1 MLGINKAFILRLKT
15 RVSIQTIVFLFA
27 FFQVFSPFLKAETFE
42 ESIREI
48 DFTMVY
54 LPLTADTSNP
64 DTTSLI
70 YQIPQDKSV
79 LYLGT
84 TSQSPFYLRDPKNLI
99 NQFVY
104 DPITGQYVFTSKMG
118 DLNYRPTQKIDLKE
132 YRVFEANQALHN
144 YWKKKASERVDAG
157 QQGGI
162 PKIHIGGE
170 AFERIFGSNTIDIR
184 PQGSAELLFGVV
196 NNKREDPALNV
207 RQQSTTNFDFQ
218 QKIQLNVLAK
228 IGDKIEFKVNYN
240 TEATFDFENKLK
252 LKYEGKEDEII
263 QLIEA
268 GDVTLPLNST
278 LIRGSQSLFGIK
290 SKLKFGKMTVT
301 SVFSEQKSESSSIT
315 VQGGGQKNDFQ
326 LKIDEYEENR
336 HFFLSKY
343 FRNNYERALSELP
356 IINSNINITKIE
368 VWVTNIGAPLTENR
382 NILALQDLGENQP
395 YNPLF
400 SPVTSQPLPYNNVN
414 NLKQVIDTSRVR
426 SISNITSY
434 LQSGGLNLVS
444 GIDYEKV
451 ELARKLRPSE
461 YTLNRKLGFISLN
474 TRINPDQVVSVSYQ
488 YTVIGDQK
496 IYQVGEFSDQGIVAP
511 NTLMV
516 KLIKSTATNTQ
527 IDLWK
532 LMMKNVYNIKAYQV
546 NKEDFALNILYTGG
560 VDGVP
565 KGYLAEG
572 PEDVKGVNLLEVMK
586 LDRLDQQL
594 NPMADGVFDFIDQA
608 AINGGTIQASNGRIF
623 FPMLEPF
630 GEYLRN
636 KFADDALADKYC
648 YDSLYTLTKSGAQQY
663 PAKNKFLLDGSF
675 KSSTGSEIA
684 LNALNVPQGS
694 VKVTAGGIPLVE
706 NVDYTVDYT
715 LGRVRIINEGIL
727 SSGTPINIS
736 MESTAAF
743 SLQTKRMMGTHIDYD
758 WSKNLHL
765 GGTFLNLSEKPIT
778 QKTNIGDDPINNT
791 IYGFDISYQKE
802 SRWITKMVDKLP
814 FIETDA
820 KSTITF
826 NGEFAHFLPGH
837 SKAIG
842 ESGTSY
848 IDDFEGTKSTIDLK
862 MVSRWTMASTP
873 QGQTQAGMFPEAGV
887 GTGLLYGMNRAKLAW
902 YIIDPLFYDQGNLRP
917 ANVSKD
923 ELSKDEVRQVLEKEV
938 FPAKETPNGYPSNI
952 PIFNLAFYPEERG
965 SYNYDVDGVY
975 GISSGL
981 DADGRLKNPESRWGG
996 IMRQIETSDFEATNI
1011 EYIEFWMMDPFSEDP
1026 NGRGGQLY
1034 FNLGDVSE
1042 DILRDSRKSYENGL
1056 PISEDIINVDTTIW
1070 GRVPVLQS
1078 LVDAFDN
1085 QPESR
1090 PFQDVGFDG
1099 LGDDDERNFFQEV
1112 YLNKINTRY
1121 GLNSQAFIQANMDPS
1136 ADNFH
1141 YFRGTD
1147 YDENDQYG
1155 SILERYKKY
1164 NGSEGNSPASQFS
1177 NETYPTMSTT
1187 LPDVEDINRDNT
1199 LSEAERYYQYVIDLH
1214 PDNMEIG
1221 KNFITDIREGNG
1233 SSEKENGDPIYT
1245 KWYQFK
1251 VPVRSPSKVVGA
1263 INDFKSIRFMRMF
1276 MKGFENPKV
1285 LRFATLE
1292 LVRSDWRRYRYDL
1305 LSPGEYIPD
1314 DIQSETIFDVAAVN
1328 IEENGSRYP
1337 IPYVIPPG
1345 IEREINM
1352 GTTNFQR
1359 RNEQAMQIVSCGLL
1373 DGDARAT
1380 FKTVDFDFRRYKKLK
1395 MFVHAEKMRIDD
1407 KLDDGD
1413 LTIFIRLGADFTE
1426 NYYEYEIP
1434 LVLTDWGISDPEAIW
1449 PEANRFNVD
1458 LERLVEVK
1466 LNRNIAERESVS
1478 ILNTGSLY
1486 SEMDGENKIT
1496 IKGSPSL
1503 SDVKAIMIGVRNP
1516 KKTSVD
1522 SDDDGLSKCA
1532 EIWINELRVS
1542 DFDNKSAWAATARA
1556 KIDLADLGN
1565 IIVSGARSTAGFG
1578 GLESGI
1584 TQRQLEDVTNID
1596 VATNLELGKFF
1607 PEKWGIRIPL
1617 HFDYSET
1624 RLDPEFNP
1632 LEPDINFQ
1640 KDLDSYSTKAKR
1652 DSARSVAQDFTFRK
1666 NINFINVRKDR
1677 TGSNRSKIH
1686 VYDLENFDVSYS
1698 YSEIFH
1704 RNIDVEYHLKKAY
1717 RGGLGYNVNLNPKPI
1732 EPFKRVKF
1740 LSGKNWRIIRDFN
1753 FFLKPRLFTFRTDI
1767 NREYEDKKLRNKSVG
1782 DIPIRWT
1789 WSKRFDWNRSY
1800 NLRFDLTR
1808 SLKLDY
1814 NAKAS
1819 AFINEPEGRIDRS
1832 DDQYMIEYRDFVLN
1846 SVYSGGKM
1854 NQFDQSTGL
1863 NYTLPINKIPLF
1875 NWVNATA
1882 RYQSEYHWIAS
1893 PLSLQ
1898 DRFGNSI
1905 ENSSS
1910 IALNGNFRISNLYT
1924 KIPYLKKISRPQR
1937 RPGRRPST
1945 PNRNN
1950 QQAKKP
1956 EKDKFAVK
1964 ILNETLKVLMMWKD
1978 ASITYSE
1985 NKGNYLPGFIPE
1997 PDLLGNNWSK
2007 MAPGLGY
2014 VFGLDSDIRYQAG
2027 LNGWLST
2034 DSAQNQMSMNKQS
2047 TDLNLR
2053 ATLEPIKGF
2062 RIELSAT
2069 RTTTNSSEDYYK
2081 WSDEEFDFQSFAAM
2095 ERGSFSMSFLTIGT
2109 AFKKI
2114 NDDNSSEP
2122 YDNMRAYR
2130 FPIAERL
2137 ANQNSNWNGLYNDS
2151 TGFPIG
2157 YGSTSQDVIHGAFM
2171 AAYTGKSPQDV
2182 KLGYFPSIPLPNWRF
2197 TYKGLS
2203 KIPFLKKWFKNITIS
2218 HGYRSSYNIGS
2229 YISNIQ
2235 YQEANGSAL
2244 SLNDNHNFDAKYDI
2258 TLLSISE
2265 QFSPLIRINAT
2276 LNNSMIANLEIKR
2289 SRNLS
2294 LSFVNNQLTE
2304 VISKEY
2310 IIGIGY
2316 RLKGVKLKF
2325 SNVRGG
2331 NGKTKVNS
2339 DLNLKADFS
2348 LRDNRTIL
2356 RRIDQNIDQVSS
2368 GQKVMSINFSADYMM
2383 SQRMTMRFYYDQVI
2397 NNPYMANQYRNSTTN
2412 GGISLRFTLA
2422 Q

>member
-1 MLGINKAFILRLKT
+1 MRLKNRT
-15 RVSIQTIVFLFA
+15 SIHTFVFLFV
-27 FFQVFSPFLKAETFE
+27 FFQVFSPLLKAETLAK
-42 ESIREI
+42 RKVEI
-48 DFTMVY
+48 DYAMIY
-54 LPLTADTSNP
+54 LPFDGTPSEP

-70 YQIPQDKSV
+70 FPLPEDKSV
-79 LYLGT
+79 LYFGIT
-84 TSQSPFYLRDPKNLI
+84 PQSALYLNDPKNLQ
-99 NQFVY
+99 NHFVY
-104 DPITGQYVFTSKMG
+104 DPISGRYVFTSKMG
-118 DLNYRPTQKIDLKE
+118 DLNYRPTQKIDLDE
-132 YRVFEANQALHN
+132 YRAFEANQALHN
-144 YWKKKASERVDAG
+144 YWKQKASERIDAG

-162 PKIHIGGE
+162 PKIHVGGE

-268 GDVTLPLNST
+268 GDVNLPLTST
-278 LIRGSQSLFGIK
+278 LIQGSQSLFGVK
-290 SKLKFGKMTVT
+290 SKLKFGKTTIT

-315 VQGGGQKNDFQ
+315 VQGGGQKNNFQ

-336 HFFLSKY
+336 HFFLAKY
-343 FRNNYERALSELP
+343 FRTNYEHALSELP

-382 NILALQDLGENQP
+382 NILALQDLGENQT
-395 YNPLF
+395 YNSLF
-400 SPVTSQPLPYNNVN
+400 SPKTNLPLPYNNVN
-414 NLKQVIDTSRVR
+414 NLKQIIDTSRVR
-426 SISNITSY
+426 SISSITSY
-434 LQSGGLNLVS
+434 LQSGSLNLVS

-451 ELARKLRPSE
+451 ELARQLRPSE

-474 TRINPDQVVSVSYQ
+474 TRLNPDQVLAVSYQ

-496 IYQVGEFSDQGIVAP
+496 IYQVGEFSDQGVNAP
-511 NTLMV
+511 NTLIV

-532 LMMKNVYNIKAYQV
+532 LMMKNVYNIGAYQV
-546 NKEDFALNILYTGG
+546 NREDFAFNILYTGG

-572 PEDVKGVNLLEVMK
+572 PENVKGVNLIEVMK
-586 LDRLDQQL
+586 FDRLDKQL
-594 NPMADGVFDFIDQA
+594 NPTADGVFDFIDQA

-630 GEYLRN
+630 GSYLRTQL
-636 KFADDALADKYC
+636 AADALADKYC

-663 PAKNKFLLDGSF
+663 PAKNKFLLEGSF

-758 WSKNLHL
+758 WSRNLHL

-791 IYGFDISYQKE
+791 IYGFDVSYQQE

-820 KSTITF
+820 PSMITF

-837 SKAIG
+837 SRAIG
-842 ESGTSY
+842 ASGTSY

-862 MVSRWTMASTP
+862 MVSRWAMASTP
-873 QGQTQAGMFPEAGV
+873 QGQTQAGMFPEAGI
-887 GTGLLYGMNRAKLAW
+887 GSGLLYGMNRAKIAW

-917 ANVSKD
+917 ANITAQ
-923 ELSKDEVRQVLEKEV
+923 ELSKDPVRQVLEKEV

-952 PIFNLAFYPEERG
+952 PVFNLAFYPEERG
-965 SYNYDVDGVY
+965 VYNYDVDGVS
-975 GISSGL
+975 GISSGI
-981 DADGRLKNPESRWGG
+981 DAYGHLKQPATRWGG

-1011 EYIEFWMMDPFSEDP
+1011 EYIEFWMMDPFGEDP
-1026 NGRGGQLY
+1026 DSRGGQLY

-1042 DILRDSRKSYENGL
+1042 DILRDSRKAYENGL
-1056 PISEDIINVDTTIW
+1056 PISEVVKDVDSTIW

-1085 QPESR
+1085 QPASR

-1099 LGDDDERNFFQEV
+1099 LSDDAERNFFQEV

-1121 GLNSQAFIQANMDPS
+1121 GVSSQAFTQANADPS

-1147 YDENDQYG
+1147 YDENDQYS

-1164 NGSEGNSPASQFS
+1164 NGPEGNSPASEFS
-1177 NETYPTMSTT
+1177 NEAYPTMATT

-1199 LSEAERYYQYVIDLH
+1199 LSESERYYQYVIDLH

-1233 SSEKENGDPIYT
+1233 SSEKENGDPIHT

-1276 MKGFENPKV
+1276 MKGFEQPKV

-1305 LSPGEYIPD
+1305 LSPGEYVPD

-1345 IEREINM
+1345 IEREINI
-1352 GTTNFQR
+1352 GTTNLQR
-1359 RNEQAMQIVSCGLL
+1359 RNEQAMQIVTCGLL

-1395 MFVHAEKMRIDD
+1395 MFVHAEKMQSVD
-1407 KLDDGD
+1407 KLENGD
-1413 LTIFIRLGADFTE
+1413 LTIFVRLGADFTE

-1434 LVLTDWGISDPEAIW
+1434 LQLTDWGTSDPEAIW
-1449 PEANRFNVD
+1449 PEANRFDVD
-1458 LERLVEVK
+1458 LERLVDVK
-1466 LNRNIAERESVS
+1466 LNRNIFERESES
-1478 ILNTGSLY
+1478 ILNTGALY

-1496 IKGSPSL
+1496 VKGSPSL

-1516 KKTSVD
+1516 KKTSAN
-1522 SDDDGLSKCA
+1522 SLDDGMSKCA

-1542 DFDNKSAWAATARA
+1542 DFDNKSAWAATARV

-1565 IIVSGARSTAGFG
+1565 MIISGAKSTAGFG

-1584 TQRQLEDVTNID
+1584 TQRQLDNITNLD
-1596 VATNLELGKFF
+1596 VATNLKIGKFF
-1607 PEKWGIRIPL
+1607 PEKWGIKIPM
-1617 HFDYSET
+1617 HFDYSESK
-1624 RLDPEFNP
+1624 LDPEFNP
-1632 LEPDINFQ
+1632 LDPDINFK
-1640 KDLDSYSTKAKR
+1640 KDLGSYSTKAKS
-1652 DSARSVAQDFTFRK
+1652 DSARAVAQDFTVRK

-1677 TGSNRSKIH
+1677 TGSNMSKTH
-1686 VYDLENFDVSYS
+1686 FYDLENLDVSYS

-1704 RNIDVEYHLKKAY
+1704 RNIDIEYHLKKAY
-1717 RGGLGYNVNLNPKPI
+1717 RGGIGYNVNLNPKPI
-1732 EPFKRVKF
+1732 EPFKKLKF

-1767 NREYEDKKLRNKSVG
+1767 NREYEDKKLRNKSIG

-1789 WSKRFDWNRSY
+1789 WSKRFDWNRTY

-1808 SLKLDY
+1808 SMKLDY

-1832 DDQYMIEYRDFVLN
+1832 DDQYMIEYRDYVLK
-1846 SVYSGGKM
+1846 SVYAGGKM
-1854 NQFDQSTGL
+1854 NQFDQTTGL

-1882 RYQSEYHWIAS
+1882 RYQSEYHWKAS

-1910 IALNGNFRISNLYT
+1910 IQLNGSFRMTNLYT
-1924 KIPYLKKISRPQR
+1924 KIPYLKKISTPSR
-1937 RPGRRPST
+1937 RQNRRPSST
-1945 PNRNN
+1945 ATRGN
-1950 QQAKKP
+1950 QQSQDA
-1956 EKDKFAVK
+1956 KDKLVVK
-1964 ILNETLKVLMMWKD
+1964 IVNETLKVLMLWKD

-1985 NKGNYLPGFIPE
+1985 NRGNYLPGFIPE

-2014 VFGLDSDIRYQAG
+2014 VFGLENDIRYQAG
-2027 LNGWLST
+2027 MNGWLST
-2034 DSAQNQMSMNKQS
+2034 DSAQNQMSINKYS

-2053 ATLEPIKGF
+2053 ATLEPVKGF
-2062 RIELSAT
+2062 RIELSAS
-2069 RTTTNSSEDYYK
+2069 RSTTNSSEDYYK
-2081 WSDEEFDFQSFAAM
+2081 WSDDDFNFQSFAAM
-2095 ERGSFSMSFLTIGT
+2095 ERGSFSMSFLSIGT

-2122 YDNMRAYR
+2122 YENMRAYR
-2130 FPIAERL
+2130 LPIAERL
-2137 ANQNSNWNGLYNDS
+2137 ANQNINWTGMYNDS
-2151 TGFPIG
+2151 TGFPVG
-2157 YGSTSQDVIHGAFM
+2157 YGSTSQDVIQGAFL
-2171 AAYTGKSPQDV
+2171 AAYTGKTPQKV

-2203 KIPFLKKWFKNITIS
+2203 NIPFLKKWFKNITIS
-2218 HGYRSSYNIGS
+2218 HAYRSSYNIGS

-2235 YQEANGSAL
+2235 YQEANGYAS
-2244 SLNDNHNFDAKYDI
+2244 SLNDNYDFNARYDI
-2258 TLLSISE
+2258 TLLSITE
-2265 QFSPLIRINAT
+2265 QFSPLIRLNAT
-2276 LNNSMIANLEIKR
+2276 LNNSMLVNVELKR
-2289 SRNLS
+2289 SRNLA

-2304 VISKEY
+2304 VISQEY
-2310 IIGIGY
+2310 VVGVGY
-2316 RLKGVKLKF
+2316 RLKGLKF
-2325 SNVRGG
+2325 NISSGGG
-2331 NGKTKVNS
+2331 NGRKQVNS
-2339 DLNLKADFS
+2339 DLNMKVDFS

-2356 RRIDQNIDQVSS
+2356 RRID
-2368 GQKVMSINFSADYMM
+2368 
-2383 SQRMTMRFYYDQVI
+2383 
-2397 NNPYMANQYRNSTTN
+2397 
-2412 GGISLRFTLA
+2412 
-2422 Q
+2422 

>member
-1 MLGINKAFILRLKT
+1 MRIKSRT
-15 RVSIQTIVFLFA
+15 VIQTSVFLFV
-27 FFQVFSPFLKAETFE
+27 FFQVWSPFLKAETFE
-42 ESIREI
+42 KSKEAI
-48 DFTMVY
+48 DFPMVSIPFAVDT
-54 LPLTADTSNP
+54 LKPDTS
-64 DTTSLI
+64 SLI
-70 YQIPQDKSV
+70 YTIPQDKSV

-84 TSQSPFYLRDPKNLI
+84 TPQSALYLNNPKNLQ
-99 NQFVY
+99 NKFVF
-104 DPITGQYVFTSKMG
+104 DPATGQYIFTSKMG
-118 DLNYRPTQKIDLKE
+118 DLNYRPSQRLDLDE
-132 YRVFEANQALHN
+132 YRAFEANQALHN
-144 YWKKKASERVDAG
+144 YWKQKASERVDAG

-162 PKIHIGGE
+162 PKMHVGGE

-196 NNKREDPALNV
+196 NNNREDPALNV
-207 RQQSTTNFDFQ
+207 RQRSTTNFDFQ

-268 GDVTLPLNST
+268 GDVNLPLTST
-278 LIRGSQSLFGIK
+278 LIQGSQSLFGVK
-290 SKLKFGKMTVT
+290 SKLKFGKMTIT

-315 VQGGGQKNDFQ
+315 VQGGGQKNNFR

-336 HFFLSKY
+336 HFFLAKY
-343 FRNNYERALSELP
+343 FRNNYERALSDLP
-356 IINSNINITKIE
+356 VINSNINITKIE

-382 NILALQDLGENQP
+382 NILAFQDLGENQA

-400 SPVTSQPLPYNNVN
+400 SPLVAQQLPFNNAN
-414 NLKQVIDTSRVR
+414 NLKQIIDTSRVR
-426 SISNITSY
+426 NISNITSY
-434 LQSGGLNLVS
+434 LQGGSLNLVS

-451 ELARKLRPSE
+451 ELSRKLKPSE
-461 YTLNRKLGFISLN
+461 YTLNRKLGFISIN
-474 TRINPDQVVSVSYQ
+474 IRINPDQVLAVAYQ

-527 IDLWK
+527 TDLWK
-532 LMMKNVYNIKAYQV
+532 LMMKNVYNIGAYQV
-546 NKEDFALNILYTGG
+546 NREDFAFNILYAGG

-572 PEDVKGVNLLEVMK
+572 PENVKGVNLLEVMK
-586 LDRLDQQL
+586 LDRLDQQQ
-594 NPMADGVFDFIDQA
+594 NPTADGIFDFIDQA
-608 AINGGTIQASNGRIF
+608 AINGGTIQSSNGRIY

-630 GEYLRN
+630 GQYLRTQ
-636 KFADDALADKYC
+636 FADNALADKYC

-694 VKVTAGGIPLVE
+694 VKVTAGGIPLME

-727 SSGTPINIS
+727 NSGTPINIS
-736 MESTAAF
+736 MENNAAF

-791 IYGFDISYQKE
+791 IYGFDVSFQQE

-820 KSTITF
+820 PSTITF
-826 NGEFAHFLPGH
+826 NSEFAHFLPGH
-837 SKAIG
+837 SRAIG

-862 MVSRWTMASTP
+862 MVSRWAMASTP
-873 QGQTQAGMFPEAGV
+873 QGQTQAGMFPEAGI

-917 ANVSKD
+917 LNIDKQ
-923 ELSKDEVRQVLEKEV
+923 ELSKDAVRQVLEKEV

-952 PIFNLAFYPEERG
+952 PVFNLAFYPRERG
-965 SYNYDVDGVY
+965 PYNYDVDGTP
-975 GISSGL
+975 GISAGI
-981 DADGRLKNPESRWGG
+981 DANGQLKQPETRWGG
-996 IMRQIETSDFEATNI
+996 IMRQIETSDFESTNI

-1026 NGRGGQLY
+1026 NSRGGQLY

-1042 DILRDSRKSYENGL
+1042 DILRDSRKAYENGL
-1056 PISEDIINVDTTIW
+1056 PVSEVVNDVDSTIW

-1085 QPESR
+1085 QPASR
-1090 PFQDVGFDG
+1090 PYQDVGLDG
-1099 LGDDDERNFFQEV
+1099 LQDDDERNFFQDV

-1121 GLNSQAFIQANMDPS
+1121 GLNSQAFTDANADPS

-1147 YDENDQYG
+1147 YDDNNQYR

-1164 NGSEGNSPASQFS
+1164 NGTEGNSPASEFS
-1177 NETYPTMSTT
+1177 DEAYPTIATT
-1187 LPDVEDINRDNT
+1187 LPDGEDINRDNT

-1233 SSEKENGDPIYT
+1233 SSEKENGDPILT

-1251 VPVRSPSKVVGA
+1251 VPVRSPAKVVGA

-1276 MKGFENPKV
+1276 MKGFETPKV

-1305 LSPGEYIPD
+1305 LSPGEYVPD
-1314 DIQSETIFDVAAVN
+1314 DIQSETVFDVAAVN

-1345 IEREINM
+1345 IEREINI
-1352 GTTNFQR
+1352 GTTNLQR
-1359 RNEQAMQIVSCGLL
+1359 RNEQAMQIVTCGLL

-1395 MFVHAEKMRIDD
+1395 MFVHAEKMKVND
-1407 KLDDGD
+1407 KLDDGE
-1413 LTIFIRLGADFTE
+1413 LTIFVRLGADFTE

-1434 LVLTDWGISDPEAIW
+1434 LTLTDWGTSDPEAIW
-1449 PEANRFNVD
+1449 PEANRFDVD
-1458 LERLVEVK
+1458 LERLVDVK
-1466 LNRNIAERESVS
+1466 LNRNITERESAS
-1478 ILNTGSLY
+1478 ILNAGTLY

-1496 IKGSPSL
+1496 VKGSPSL

-1516 KKTSVD
+1516 KKTSVN
-1522 SDDDGLSKCA
+1522 SLDDGMSKCV

-1565 IIVSGARSTAGFG
+1565 VIISGARSTAGFG

-1584 TQRQLEDVTNID
+1584 TQRQMDDITNID
-1596 VATNLELGKFF
+1596 VATNLEIGKFF
-1607 PEKWGIRIPL
+1607 PEKWGVRIPL
-1617 HFDYSET
+1617 HYDYSESK
-1624 RLDPEFNP
+1624 LDPEFNP
-1632 LEPDINFQ
+1632 LEPDINFK
-1640 KDLDSYSTKAKR
+1640 KDLESYSTKAQS
-1652 DSARSVAQDFTFRK
+1652 DSARSVAQDFTVRK

-1677 TGSNRSKIH
+1677 TGSNMGNTHI
-1686 VYDLENFDVSYS
+1686 YDLENFDVSYS

-1704 RNIDVEYHLKKAY
+1704 RNIDIEYHLKKAY
-1717 RGGLGYNVNLNPKPI
+1717 RGGLGYNLNLNPKPI
-1732 EPFKRVKF
+1732 EPFKKVKF

-1767 NREYEDKKLRNKSVG
+1767 NREYEEKKLRNKSIG

-1789 WSKRFDWNRSY
+1789 WSKRFDWNRTY
-1800 NLRFDLTR
+1800 YLRFDLTR
-1808 SLKLDY
+1808 SMKLDY
-1814 NAKAS
+1814 MAKAS

-1832 DDQYMIEYRDFVLN
+1832 DNQYMIEYRDFVMN

-1854 NQFDQSTGL
+1854 NQFDQTTGL

-1882 RYQSEYHWIAS
+1882 RYQSEYHWTAS

-1910 IALNGNFRISNLYT
+1910 IQLNGSFRITNLYS
-1924 KIPYLKKISRPQR
+1924 KIPYLKKISTPSRSSAR
-1937 RPGRRPST
+1937 RST
-1945 PNRNN
+1945 PGKNTQASAN
-1950 QQAKKP
+1950 QKNDNPAL
-1956 EKDKFAVK
+1956 K
-1964 ILNETLKVLMMWKD
+1964 IVNETLKVLMMWKD

-1985 NKGNYLPGFIPE
+1985 NRGNYLPGFIPE

-2014 VFGLDSDIRYQAG
+2014 VFGLENDIRYQAG
-2027 LNGWLST
+2027 INGWLST
-2034 DSAQNQMSMNKQS
+2034 DSAQNQLSMNKYS
-2047 TDLNLR
+2047 TDLNIR
-2053 ATLEPIKGF
+2053 ATLEPLKDL
-2062 RIELSAT
+2062 RIELTAT
-2069 RTTTNSSEDYYK
+2069 KTSSTTSEDYYK
-2081 WSDEEFDFQSFAAM
+2081 WSEEDFSFQSFAAM
-2095 ERGSFSMSFLTIGT
+2095 ERGSFSISFLTIGT

-2122 YDNMRAYR
+2122 YTNMRAYR
-2130 FPIAERL
+2130 LPIAERL
-2137 ANQNSNWNGLYNDS
+2137 ADQNTNWTGMHNDS

-2157 YGSTSQDVIHGAFM
+2157 YGPTSQDVIHGAFL
-2171 AAYTGKSPQDV
+2171 AAYTVKTPQGV

-2203 KIPFLKKWFKNITIS
+2203 NIPFLKKWFKNITIS
-2218 HGYRSSYNIGS
+2218 HAYRSSYNIGS
-2229 YISNIQ
+2229 YVSNIQ
-2235 YQEANGSAL
+2235 YQEANGFAS
-2244 SLNDNHNFDAKYDI
+2244 SLNDNYDYNARYDI
-2258 TLLSISE
+2258 ALLSISE
-2265 QFSPLIRINAT
+2265 QFSPLIRINTT
-2276 LNNSMIANLEIKR
+2276 LNNSMIANVEIKR
-2289 SRNLS
+2289 SRNLA

-2304 VISKEY
+2304 VISQEY
-2310 IIGIGY
+2310 VIGIGY

-2325 SNVRGG
+2325 SNMGVG
-2331 NGKTKVNS
+2331 NGKSKVNS

-2348 LRDNRTIL
+2348 IRDNRTIL
-2356 RRIDQNIDQVSS
+2356 RRIDQDIDQVSS

-2383 SQRMTMRFYYDQVI
+2383 SQRMTARFYYDQVI
-2397 NNPYMANQYRNSTTN
+2397 NNPYMSNQYRNSTTS

>member
-1 MLGINKAFILRLKT
+1 LRLKNRT
-15 RVSIQTIVFLFA
+15 SIHTFVFLFV
-27 FFQVFSPFLKAETFE
+27 FFQVFSPLLKAETLAK
-42 ESIREI
+42 RKVEI
-48 DFTMVY
+48 DYAMIY
-54 LPLTADTSNP
+54 LPFDGTPSEP

-70 YQIPQDKSV
+70 FPLPEDKSV
-79 LYLGT
+79 LYFGIT
-84 TSQSPFYLRDPKNLI
+84 PQSALYLNDPKNLQ
-99 NQFVY
+99 NHFVY
-104 DPITGQYVFTSKMG
+104 DPISGRYVFTSKMG
-118 DLNYRPTQKIDLKE
+118 DLNYRPTQKIDLDE
-132 YRVFEANQALHN
+132 YRAFEANQALHN
-144 YWKKKASERVDAG
+144 YWKQKASERIDAG

-162 PKIHIGGE
+162 PKIHVGGE

-268 GDVTLPLNST
+268 GDVNLPLTST
-278 LIRGSQSLFGIK
+278 LIQGSQSLFGVK
-290 SKLKFGKMTVT
+290 SKLKFGKTTIT

-315 VQGGGQKNDFQ
+315 VQGGGQKNNFQ

-336 HFFLSKY
+336 HFFLAKY
-343 FRNNYERALSELP
+343 FRTNYEHALSELP

-382 NILALQDLGENQP
+382 NILALQDLGENQT
-395 YNPLF
+395 YNSLF
-400 SPVTSQPLPYNNVN
+400 SPKTNLPLPYNNVN
-414 NLKQVIDTSRVR
+414 NLKQIIDTSRVR
-426 SISNITSY
+426 SISSITSY
-434 LQSGGLNLVS
+434 LQSGSLNLVS

-451 ELARKLRPSE
+451 ELARQLRPSE

-474 TRINPDQVVSVSYQ
+474 TRLNPDQVLAVSYQ

-496 IYQVGEFSDQGIVAP
+496 IYQVGEFSDQGVNAP
-511 NTLMV
+511 NTLIV

-532 LMMKNVYNIKAYQV
+532 LMMKNVYNIGAYQV
-546 NKEDFALNILYTGG
+546 NREDFAFNILYTGG

-572 PEDVKGVNLLEVMK
+572 PENVKGVNLIEVMK
-586 LDRLDQQL
+586 FDRLDKQL
-594 NPMADGVFDFIDQA
+594 NPTADGVFDFIDQA

-630 GEYLRN
+630 GSYLRTQL
-636 KFADDALADKYC
+636 ATDALADKYC

-663 PAKNKFLLDGSF
+663 PAKNKFLLEGSF

-758 WSKNLHL
+758 WSRNLHL

-791 IYGFDISYQKE
+791 IYGFDVSYQQE

-820 KSTITF
+820 PSMITF

-837 SKAIG
+837 SRAIG
-842 ESGTSY
+842 ASGTSY

-862 MVSRWTMASTP
+862 MVSRWAMASTP
-873 QGQTQAGMFPEAGV
+873 QGQTQAGMFPEAGI
-887 GTGLLYGMNRAKLAW
+887 GSGLLYGMNRAKIAW

-917 ANVSKD
+917 ANITAQ
-923 ELSKDEVRQVLEKEV
+923 ELSKDPVRQVLEKEV

-952 PIFNLAFYPEERG
+952 PVFNLAFYPEERG
-965 SYNYDVDGVY
+965 VYNYDVDGVS
-975 GISSGL
+975 GISSGI
-981 DADGRLKNPESRWGG
+981 DAFGHLKQPATRWGG

-1011 EYIEFWMMDPFSEDP
+1011 EYIEFWMMDPFGEDP
-1026 NGRGGQLY
+1026 DSRGGQLY

-1042 DILRDSRKSYENGL
+1042 DILRDSRKAYENGL
-1056 PISEDIINVDTTIW
+1056 PISEVVKDVDSTIW

-1085 QPESR
+1085 QPASR

-1099 LGDDDERNFFQEV
+1099 LSDDAERNFFQEV

-1121 GLNSQAFIQANMDPS
+1121 GVSSQAFTQANADPS

-1147 YDENDQYG
+1147 YDENDQYS

-1164 NGSEGNSPASQFS
+1164 NGPEGNSPASEFS
-1177 NETYPTMSTT
+1177 NEAYPTMATT

-1199 LSEAERYYQYVIDLH
+1199 LSESERYYQYVIDLH

-1233 SSEKENGDPIYT
+1233 SSEKENGDPILT

-1276 MKGFENPKV
+1276 MKGFEQPKV

-1305 LSPGEYIPD
+1305 LSPGEYVPD

-1345 IEREINM
+1345 IEREINI
-1352 GTTNFQR
+1352 GTTNLQR
-1359 RNEQAMQIVSCGLL
+1359 RNEQAMQIVTCGLL

-1395 MFVHAEKMRIDD
+1395 MFVHAEKMQSVD
-1407 KLDDGD
+1407 KLENGD
-1413 LTIFIRLGADFTE
+1413 LTIFVRLGADFTE

-1434 LVLTDWGISDPEAIW
+1434 LQLTDWGTSDPEAIW
-1449 PEANRFNVD
+1449 PEANRFDVD
-1458 LERLVEVK
+1458 LERLVDVK
-1466 LNRNIAERESVS
+1466 LNRNIFERESES
-1478 ILNTGSLY
+1478 ILNTGALY

-1496 IKGSPSL
+1496 VKGSPSL

-1516 KKTSVD
+1516 KKTSAN
-1522 SDDDGLSKCA
+1522 SLDDGMSKCA

-1542 DFDNKSAWAATARA
+1542 DFDNKSAWAATARV

-1565 IIVSGARSTAGFG
+1565 MIISGAKSTAGFG

-1584 TQRQLEDVTNID
+1584 TQRQLDNITNLD
-1596 VATNLELGKFF
+1596 VATNLKIGKFF
-1607 PEKWGIRIPL
+1607 PEKWGIKIPM
-1617 HFDYSET
+1617 HFDYSESK
-1624 RLDPEFNP
+1624 LDPEFNP
-1632 LEPDINFQ
+1632 LDPDINFK
-1640 KDLDSYSTKAKR
+1640 KDLGSYSTKAKS
-1652 DSARSVAQDFTFRK
+1652 DSARAVAQDFTVRK

-1677 TGSNRSKIH
+1677 TGSNMSKTH
-1686 VYDLENFDVSYS
+1686 FYDLENLDVSYS

-1704 RNIDVEYHLKKAY
+1704 RNIDIEYHLKKAY
-1717 RGGLGYNVNLNPKPI
+1717 RGGIGYNVNLNPKPI
-1732 EPFKRVKF
+1732 EPFKKLKF

-1767 NREYEDKKLRNKSVG
+1767 NREYEDKKLRNKSIG

-1789 WSKRFDWNRSY
+1789 WSKRFDWNRTY

-1808 SLKLDY
+1808 SMKLDY

-1832 DDQYMIEYRDFVLN
+1832 DDQYMIEYRDYVLK
-1846 SVYSGGKM
+1846 SVYAGGKM
-1854 NQFDQSTGL
+1854 NQFDQTTGL

-1882 RYQSEYHWIAS
+1882 RYQSEYHWKAS

-1910 IALNGNFRISNLYT
+1910 IQLNGSFRMTNLYT
-1924 KIPYLKKISRPQR
+1924 KIPYLKKISTPSR
-1937 RPGRRPST
+1937 RQNRRPSST
-1945 PNRNN
+1945 ATRGN
-1950 QQAKKP
+1950 QQSQDP
-1956 EKDKFAVK
+1956 KDKLAVK
-1964 ILNETLKVLMMWKD
+1964 IVNETLKVLMLWKD

-1985 NKGNYLPGFIPE
+1985 NRGNYLPGFIPE

-2014 VFGLDSDIRYQAG
+2014 VFGLENDIRYQAG
-2027 LNGWLST
+2027 MNGWLST
-2034 DSAQNQMSMNKQS
+2034 DSAQNQMSINKYS

-2053 ATLEPIKGF
+2053 ATLEPVKGF
-2062 RIELSAT
+2062 RIELSAS
-2069 RTTTNSSEDYYK
+2069 RSTTNSSEDYYK
-2081 WSDEEFDFQSFAAM
+2081 WSDDDFNFQSFAAM
-2095 ERGSFSMSFLTIGT
+2095 ERGSFSMSFLSIGT

-2122 YDNMRAYR
+2122 YENMRAYR
-2130 FPIAERL
+2130 LPIAERL
-2137 ANQNSNWNGLYNDS
+2137 ANQNINWTGMYNDS
-2151 TGFPIG
+2151 TGFPVG
-2157 YGSTSQDVIHGAFM
+2157 YGSTSQDVIQGAFL
-2171 AAYTGKSPQDV
+2171 AAYTGKTPQKV

-2203 KIPFLKKWFKNITIS
+2203 NIPFLKKWFKNITIS
-2218 HGYRSSYNIGS
+2218 HAYRSSYNIGS

-2235 YQEANGSAL
+2235 YQEANGYAS
-2244 SLNDNHNFDAKYDI
+2244 SLNDNYDFNARYDI
-2258 TLLSISE
+2258 TLLSITE
-2265 QFSPLIRINAT
+2265 QFSPLIRLNAT
-2276 LNNSMIANLEIKR
+2276 LNNSMLVNVELKR
-2289 SRNLS
+2289 SRNLA

-2304 VISKEY
+2304 VISQEY
-2310 IIGIGY
+2310 VVGVGY
-2316 RLKGVKLKF
+2316 RLKGLKF
-2325 SNVRGG
+2325 NISSGGG
-2331 NGKTKVNS
+2331 NGRKQVNS
-2339 DLNLKADFS
+2339 DLNMKVDFS

-2356 RRIDQNIDQVSS
+2356 RRIDQNINQVSS
-2368 GQKVMSINFSADYMM
+2368 GQKVMSINFSADYMV
-2383 SQRMTMRFYYDQVI
+2383 SQRMTMRLYYDQVI
-2397 NNPYMANQYRNSTTN
+2397 NNPYMANQYRNSSTN
-2412 GGISLRFTLA
+2412 GGISMRFTLA

>member
-1 MLGINKAFILRLKT
+1 MRLKNRT
-15 RVSIQTIVFLFA
+15 SIHTFVFLFV
-27 FFQVFSPFLKAETFE
+27 FFQVFSPLLKAETLAK
-42 ESIREI
+42 RKVEI
-48 DFTMVY
+48 DYAMIY
-54 LPLTADTSNP
+54 LPFDGTPSEP

-70 YQIPQDKSV
+70 FPLPEDKSV
-79 LYLGT
+79 LYFGIT
-84 TSQSPFYLRDPKNLI
+84 PQSALYLNDPKNLQ
-99 NQFVY
+99 NHFVY
-104 DPITGQYVFTSKMG
+104 DPISGRYVFTSKMG
-118 DLNYRPTQKIDLKE
+118 DLNYRPTQKIDLDE
-132 YRVFEANQALHN
+132 YRAFEANQALHN
-144 YWKKKASERVDAG
+144 YWKQKASERIDAG

-162 PKIHIGGE
+162 PKIHVGGE

-268 GDVTLPLNST
+268 GDVNLPLTST
-278 LIRGSQSLFGIK
+278 LIQGSQSLFGVK
-290 SKLKFGKMTVT
+290 SKLKFGKTTIT

-315 VQGGGQKNDFQ
+315 VQGGGQKNNFQ

-336 HFFLSKY
+336 HFFLAKY
-343 FRNNYERALSELP
+343 FRTNYEHALSELP

-382 NILALQDLGENQP
+382 NILALQDLGENQT
-395 YNPLF
+395 YNSLF
-400 SPVTSQPLPYNNVN
+400 SPKTNLPLPYNNVN
-414 NLKQVIDTSRVR
+414 NLKQIIDTSRVR
-426 SISNITSY
+426 SISSITSY
-434 LQSGGLNLVS
+434 LQSGSLNLVS

-451 ELARKLRPSE
+451 ELARQLRPSE

-474 TRINPDQVVSVSYQ
+474 TRLNPDQVLAVSYQ

-496 IYQVGEFSDQGIVAP
+496 IYQVGEFSDQGVNAP
-511 NTLMV
+511 NTLIV

-532 LMMKNVYNIKAYQV
+532 LMMKNVYNIGAYQV
-546 NKEDFALNILYTGG
+546 NREDFAFNILYTGG

-572 PEDVKGVNLLEVMK
+572 PENVKGVNLIEVMK
-586 LDRLDQQL
+586 FDRLDKQL
-594 NPMADGVFDFIDQA
+594 NPTADGVFDFIDQA

-630 GEYLRN
+630 GSYLRTQL
-636 KFADDALADKYC
+636 AADALADKYC

-663 PAKNKFLLDGSF
+663 PAKNKFLLEGSF

-758 WSKNLHL
+758 WSRNLHL

-791 IYGFDISYQKE
+791 IYGFDVSYQQE

-820 KSTITF
+820 PSMITF

-837 SKAIG
+837 SRAIG
-842 ESGTSY
+842 ASGTSY

-862 MVSRWTMASTP
+862 MVSRWAMASTP
-873 QGQTQAGMFPEAGV
+873 QGQTQAGMFPEAGI
-887 GTGLLYGMNRAKLAW
+887 GSGLLYGMNRAKIAW

-917 ANVSKD
+917 ANITAQ
-923 ELSKDEVRQVLEKEV
+923 ELSKDPVRQVLEKEV

-952 PIFNLAFYPEERG
+952 PVFNLAFYPEERG
-965 SYNYDVDGVY
+965 VYNYDVDGVS
-975 GISSGL
+975 GISSGI
-981 DADGRLKNPESRWGG
+981 DAFGHLKQPATRWGG

-1011 EYIEFWMMDPFSEDP
+1011 EYIEFWMMDPFGEDP
-1026 NGRGGQLY
+1026 DSRGGQLY

-1042 DILRDSRKSYENGL
+1042 DILRDSRKAYENGL
-1056 PISEDIINVDTTIW
+1056 PISEVVKDVDSTIW

-1085 QPESR
+1085 QPASR

-1099 LGDDDERNFFQEV
+1099 LSDDAERNFFQEV

-1121 GLNSQAFIQANMDPS
+1121 GVSSQAFTQANADPS

-1147 YDENDQYG
+1147 YDENDQYS

-1164 NGSEGNSPASQFS
+1164 NGPEGNSPASEFS
-1177 NETYPTMSTT
+1177 NEAYPTMATT

-1199 LSEAERYYQYVIDLH
+1199 LSESERYYQYVIDLH

-1233 SSEKENGDPIYT
+1233 SSEKENGDPIHT

-1276 MKGFENPKV
+1276 MKGFEQPKV

-1305 LSPGEYIPD
+1305 LSPGEYVPD

-1345 IEREINM
+1345 IEREINI
-1352 GTTNFQR
+1352 GTTNLQR
-1359 RNEQAMQIVSCGLL
+1359 RNEQAMQIVTCGLL

-1395 MFVHAEKMRIDD
+1395 MFVHAEKMQSVD
-1407 KLDDGD
+1407 KLENGD
-1413 LTIFIRLGADFTE
+1413 LTIFVRLGADFTE

-1434 LVLTDWGISDPEAIW
+1434 LQLTDWGTSDPEAIW
-1449 PEANRFNVD
+1449 PEANRFDVD
-1458 LERLVEVK
+1458 LERLVDVK
-1466 LNRNIAERESVS
+1466 LNRNIFERESES
-1478 ILNTGSLY
+1478 ILNTGALY

-1496 IKGSPSL
+1496 VKGSPSL

-1516 KKTSVD
+1516 KKTSAN
-1522 SDDDGLSKCA
+1522 SLDDGMSKCA

-1542 DFDNKSAWAATARA
+1542 DFDNKSAWAATARV

-1565 IIVSGARSTAGFG
+1565 MIISGAKSTAGFG

-1584 TQRQLEDVTNID
+1584 TQRQLDNITNLD
-1596 VATNLELGKFF
+1596 VATNLKIGKFF
-1607 PEKWGIRIPL
+1607 PEKWGIKIPM
-1617 HFDYSET
+1617 HFDYSESK
-1624 RLDPEFNP
+1624 LDPEFNP
-1632 LEPDINFQ
+1632 LDPDINFK
-1640 KDLDSYSTKAKR
+1640 KDLGSYSTKAKS
-1652 DSARSVAQDFTFRK
+1652 DSARAVAQDFTVRK

-1677 TGSNRSKIH
+1677 TGSNMSKTH
-1686 VYDLENFDVSYS
+1686 FYDLENLDVSYS

-1704 RNIDVEYHLKKAY
+1704 RNIDIEYHLKKAY
-1717 RGGLGYNVNLNPKPI
+1717 RGGIGYNVNLNPKPI
-1732 EPFKRVKF
+1732 EPFKKLKF

-1767 NREYEDKKLRNKSVG
+1767 NREYEDKKLRNKSIG

-1789 WSKRFDWNRSY
+1789 WSKRFDWNRTY

-1808 SLKLDY
+1808 SMKLDY

-1832 DDQYMIEYRDFVLN
+1832 DDQYMIEYRDYVLK
-1846 SVYSGGKM
+1846 SVYAGGKM
-1854 NQFDQSTGL
+1854 NQFDQTTGL

-1882 RYQSEYHWIAS
+1882 RYQSEYHWKAS

-1910 IALNGNFRISNLYT
+1910 IQLNGSFRMTNLYT
-1924 KIPYLKKISRPQR
+1924 KIPYLKKISTPSR
-1937 RPGRRPST
+1937 RQNRRPSST
-1945 PNRNN
+1945 ATRGN
-1950 QQAKKP
+1950 QQSQDP
-1956 EKDKFAVK
+1956 KDKLAVK
-1964 ILNETLKVLMMWKD
+1964 IMNETLKVLMLWKD

-1985 NKGNYLPGFIPE
+1985 NRGNYLPGFIPE

-2014 VFGLDSDIRYQAG
+2014 VFGLENDIRYQAG
-2027 LNGWLST
+2027 MNGWLST
-2034 DSAQNQMSMNKQS
+2034 DSAQNQMSINKYS

-2053 ATLEPIKGF
+2053 ATLEPVKGF
-2062 RIELSAT
+2062 RIELSAS
-2069 RTTTNSSEDYYK
+2069 RSTTNSSEDYYK
-2081 WSDEEFDFQSFAAM
+2081 WSDDDFNFQSFAAM
-2095 ERGSFSMSFLTIGT
+2095 ERGSFSMSFLSIGT

-2122 YDNMRAYR
+2122 YENMRAYR
-2130 FPIAERL
+2130 LPIAERL
-2137 ANQNSNWNGLYNDS
+2137 ANQNINWTGMYNDS
-2151 TGFPIG
+2151 TGFPVG
-2157 YGSTSQDVIHGAFM
+2157 YGSTSQDVIQGAFL
-2171 AAYTGKSPQDV
+2171 AAYTGKTPQKV

-2203 KIPFLKKWFKNITIS
+2203 NIPFLKKWFKNITIS
-2218 HGYRSSYNIGS
+2218 HAYRSSYNIGS

-2235 YQEANGSAL
+2235 YQEANGYAS
-2244 SLNDNHNFDAKYDI
+2244 SLNDNYDFNARYDI
-2258 TLLSISE
+2258 TLLSITE
-2265 QFSPLIRINAT
+2265 QFSPLIRLNAT
-2276 LNNSMIANLEIKR
+2276 LNNSMLVNVELKR
-2289 SRNLS
+2289 SRNLA

-2304 VISKEY
+2304 VISQEY
-2310 IIGIGY
+2310 VVGVGY
-2316 RLKGVKLKF
+2316 RLKGLKF
-2325 SNVRGG
+2325 NISSGGG
-2331 NGKTKVNS
+2331 NGRKQVNS
-2339 DLNLKADFS
+2339 DLNMKVDFS

-2356 RRIDQNIDQVSS
+2356 RRIDQNINQVSS
-2368 GQKVMSINFSADYMM
+2368 GQKVMSINFSADYMV
-2383 SQRMTMRFYYDQVI
+2383 SHRMTMRLYYDQVI
-2397 NNPYMANQYRNSTTN
+2397 NNPYMANQYRNSSTN
-2412 GGISLRFTLA
+2412 GGISMRFTLA

>member
-1 MLGINKAFILRLKT
+1 MRIKT
-15 RVSIQTIVFLFA
+15 GTSIHRFVFLFV
-27 FFQVFSPFLKAETFE
+27 FFQIISPLLRAEHLEKSNIEINFSMAN
-42 ESIREI
+42 
-48 DFTMVY
+48 
-54 LPLTADTSNP
+54 LPLFADTSNS

-70 YQIPQDKSV
+70 YPLPQDKSV
-79 LYLGT
+79 LYLGA
-84 TSQSPFYLRDPKNLI
+84 SPQSSLYLSNPLNI
-99 NQFVY
+99 QNQFVF
-104 DPITGQYVFTSKMG
+104 DPIRGQYVFTSKMG
-118 DLNYRPTQKIDLKE
+118 DLNYRPSQILDLDE
-132 YRVFEANQALHN
+132 YRAFEANQALHD
-144 YWKKKASERVDAG
+144 YWKQKASERTDAG

-162 PKIHIGGE
+162 PKIHVGGA

-218 QKIQLNVLAK
+218 QKIQLNVSAK

-268 GDVTLPLNST
+268 GDVNLPLTST
-278 LIRGSQSLFGIK
+278 LIQGSQSLFGVK
-290 SKLKFGKMTVT
+290 SKLRFGKTTIT

-315 VQGGGQKNDFQ
+315 VQGGGQKNDFRM
-326 LKIDEYEENR
+326 KIDEYEENR

-368 VWVTNIGAPLTENR
+368 VWVTNVGAPLTENR

-400 SPVTSQPLPYNNVN
+400 STLTSLPYPFNEVN

-434 LQSGGLNLVS
+434 LQSGNLNLVS

-451 ELARKLRPSE
+451 ELARKLRTSE

-474 TRINPDQVVSVSYQ
+474 TRINPDQILAVSYQ

-496 IYQVGEFSDQGIVAP
+496 IYQVGEFSDQGVVAP
-511 NTLMV
+511 NTLLV

-532 LMMKNVYNIKAYQV
+532 LMMKNVYNIGAYQV
-546 NKEDFALNILYTGG
+546 NREDFALNILYTGG
-560 VDGVP
+560 DDGVP

-572 PEDVKGVNLLEVMK
+572 PDAVKGINLLEVMK
-586 LDRLDQQL
+586 FDRLDRQL
-594 NPMADGVFDFIDQA
+594 NPSADGVFDFIDQA
-608 AINGGTIQASNGRIF
+608 AVNGGTIQASNGRVF

-630 GEYLRN
+630 GQYLRTQLAN
-636 KFADDALADKYC
+636 NALADFYC

-663 PAKNKFLLDGSF
+663 PAKNKFILDGSF

-706 NVDYTVDYT
+706 NVDYTIDYT

-743 SLQTKRMMGTHIDYD
+743 SLQTKRMVGTHIDYD

-791 IYGFDISYQKE
+791 IYGFDVSYQQE

-820 KSTITF
+820 PSTVTF

-837 SKAIG
+837 SRTIG
-842 ESGTSY
+842 TDGTSY

-862 MVSRWTMASTP
+862 MVSRWAMASTP
-873 QGQTQAGMFPEAGV
+873 QGQTQAGMFPEAGI
-887 GTGLLYGMNRAKLAW
+887 GSGLMYGMNRAKLAW

-917 ANVSKD
+917 PNINAQ
-923 ELSKDEVRQVLEKEV
+923 ELSKDYVRQVLEKEV

-952 PIFNLAFYPEERG
+952 PIFNLAFYPNERG
-965 SYNYDVDGVY
+965 SYNYDVDAVPGLTS
-975 GISSGL
+975 GI
-981 DADGRLKNPESRWGG
+981 DAFGNLKKPETRWGG

-1011 EYIEFWMMDPFSEDP
+1011 EYIEFWMMDPFSNDP
-1026 NGRGGQLY
+1026 NSQGGQLY

-1042 DILRDSRKSYENGL
+1042 DILRDSRKAYENGL
-1056 PISEDIINVDTTIW
+1056 PISEVIEDVDTTIW
-1070 GRVPVLQS
+1070 GRIPVLQS

-1090 PFQDVGFDG
+1090 PYQDVGFDG
-1099 LGDDDERNFFQEV
+1099 LSDDDERNFFQNV
-1112 YLNKINTRY
+1112 YLNKINSQY
-1121 GLNSQAFIQANMDPS
+1121 GLSSQAFTQANTDPS

-1147 YDENDQYG
+1147 FDDNDQYS

-1164 NGSEGNSPASQFS
+1164 NGPEGNSPASEFS
-1177 NETYPTMSTT
+1177 NEAYPTLATT

-1199 LSEAERYYQYVIDLH
+1199 LSEAERYYQYAIDLH

-1221 KNFITDIREGNG
+1221 KSFITDIREGNG
-1233 SSEKENGDPIYT
+1233 STEKENGDPIYT

-1263 INDFKSIRFMRMF
+1263 INDFKSIRFIRMF
-1276 MKGFENPKV
+1276 MKGFEEPKV

-1305 LSPGEYIPD
+1305 LSPGEYIPN
-1314 DIQSETIFDVAAVN
+1314 DIQSETVFDVAAVN

-1345 IEREINM
+1345 IEREINI
-1352 GTTNFQR
+1352 GTTNLQR
-1359 RNEQAMQIVSCGLL
+1359 RNEQAMQIVSCDLL

-1395 MFVHAEKMRIDD
+1395 MFVHAEKMRSDD

-1413 LTIFIRLGADFTE
+1413 LTIFLRLGADFTE

-1434 LVLTDWGISDPEAIW
+1434 LQLTDWGTSDPEAIW
-1449 PEANRFNVD
+1449 PESNRFDID
-1458 LERLVEVK
+1458 LERLVDVK

-1486 SEMDGENKIT
+1486 SEIDGVNKIT
-1496 IKGSPSL
+1496 VKGSPSL

-1516 KKTSVD
+1516 KKTSVN
-1522 SDDDGLSKCA
+1522 SLDDGLPKCA

-1565 IIVSGARSTAGFG
+1565 VIISGAKSTAGFG

-1584 TQRQLEDVTNID
+1584 TQRQLDDITNLD
-1596 VATNLELGKFF
+1596 VATNLEIGKFF
-1607 PEKWGIRIPL
+1607 PEKWGIRIPM
-1617 HFDYSET
+1617 HFDYSESK
-1624 RLDPEFNP
+1624 LDPEFNP
-1632 LEPDINFQ
+1632 LDPDINFT
-1640 KDLDSYSTKAKR
+1640 KDLESYPTKSQS
-1652 DSARSVAQDFTFRK
+1652 DSARSVAQDFTLRK

-1677 TGSNRSKIH
+1677 TGSNMSKIRA
-1686 VYDLENFDVSYS
+1686 YDLENFDLSFS
-1698 YSEIFH
+1698 YSEVFH
-1704 RNIDVEYHLKKAY
+1704 RNIDIEYHLKKAY
-1717 RGGLGYNVNLNPKPI
+1717 RGGLGYNVNFNPKPI

-1753 FFLKPRLFTFRTDI
+1753 FYLKPRLFTFRTDI
-1767 NREYEDKKLRNKSVG
+1767 NREYEDKKLRNKSIG

-1808 SLKLDY
+1808 SIKLDY

-1854 NQFDQSTGL
+1854 NQFDQTTGL

-1910 IALNGNFRISNLYT
+1910 IQLNGTFRISNLYA
-1924 KIPYLKKISRPQR
+1924 KIPYLKKLGRPSRASNR
-1937 RPGRRPST
+1937 RPK
-1945 PNRNN
+1945 PNQRD
-1950 QQAKKP
+1950 QQAQSSQK
-1956 EKDKFAVK
+1956 EKLSVKF
-1964 ILNETLKVLMMWKD
+1964 LNESLKVLMMWKD

-2014 VFGLDSDIRYQAG
+2014 VFGLENDIRYQAG
-2027 LNGWLST
+2027 INGWLST
-2034 DSAQNQMSMNKQS
+2034 DSAQNQMSLNKES
-2047 TDLNLR
+2047 TDLNIR
-2053 ATLEPIKGF
+2053 ATLEPIKDF
-2062 RIELSAT
+2062 RIEVSAT
-2069 RTTTNSSEDYYK
+2069 RTSTNSSEDYYK
-2081 WSDEEFDFQSFAAM
+2081 WSDDDFSFQSFAAM

-2114 NDDNSSEP
+2114 NKDNSSEP

-2130 FPIAERL
+2130 LPIAERL
-2137 ANQNSNWNGLYNDS
+2137 AQENLNWTGLYNDS
-2151 TGFPIG
+2151 TGFPVG
-2157 YGSTSQDVIHGAFM
+2157 YGSTSQDVIHGAFL
-2171 AAYTGKSPQDV
+2171 AAYTGKTPRNI
-2182 KLGYFPSIPLPNWRF
+2182 KLGYFPAIPLPNWRF

-2203 KIPFLKKWFKNITIS
+2203 NIPLLKKWFKNITIS
-2218 HGYRSSYNIGS
+2218 HAYRSSYNIGS
-2229 YISNIQ
+2229 YVSNIQ
-2235 YQEANGSAL
+2235 YQESNGFASA
-2244 SLNDNHNFDAKYDI
+2244 LNDNYDFNTKYDI
-2258 TLLSISE
+2258 ALLSITE
-2265 QFSPLIRINAT
+2265 QFSPLIRLNAT
-2276 LNNSMIANLEIKR
+2276 LNNSMLVNVEIKR
-2289 SRNLS
+2289 SRNLA

-2304 VISKEY
+2304 VISQEY
-2310 IIGIGY
+2310 IVGIGY
-2316 RLKGVKLKF
+2316 RLKGLKLKF
-2325 SNVRGG
+2325 SNLGS
-2331 NGKTKVNS
+2331 NSKQQVNS

-2383 SQRMTMRFYYDQVI
+2383 SQRMTLRFYYDQVI

-2412 GGISLRFTLA
+2412 GGISMRFTLA

>member
-1 MLGINKAFILRLKT
+1 MDY
-15 RVSIQTIVFLFA
+15 FLM
-27 FFQVFSPFLKAETFE
+27 S
-42 ESIREI
+42 
-48 DFTMVY
+48 
-54 LPLTADTSNP
+54 ADTAKP
-64 DTTSLI
+64 DTSLLRFPL
-70 YQIPQDKSV
+70 PQDKSV
-79 LYLGT
+79 LYYGT
-84 TSQSPFYLRDPKNLI
+84 TAQSALYLSDPANLQ
-99 NQFVY
+99 NRFVY
-104 DPITGQYVFTSKMG
+104 DPLSNRYVFTSKMG
-118 DLNYRPTQKIDLKE
+118 NLNYRPTQKIDIDE
-132 YRVFEANQALHN
+132 YRAFEANQALHN
-144 YWKKKASERVDAG
+144 YWKQKASERTVSG

-162 PKIHIGGE
+162 PKIYVGGQ

-268 GDVTLPLNST
+268 GDVNLPLTST
-278 LIRGSQSLFGIK
+278 LIQGSQSLFGVK
-290 SKLKFGKMTVT
+290 SKLKFGKMTIT

-315 VQGGGQKNDFQ
+315 VQSGGQQNNFR
-326 LKIDEYEENR
+326 LKMDEYEENR
-336 HFFLSKY
+336 HFFLAKY
-343 FRNNYERALSELP
+343 FRSNYERAVSELP
-356 IINSNINITKIE
+356 VINSNINITKIE

-382 NILALQDLGENQP
+382 NILAMQDLGENQT

-400 SPVTSQPLPYNNVN
+400 SPNTNLALPYNDAN
-414 NLKQVIDTSRVR
+414 NLKRVIDTSRIR
-426 SISNITSY
+426 NISAITSY
-434 LQSGGLNLVS
+434 LQSGSLNLVS

-451 ELARKLRPSE
+451 ELARQLKPSE

-474 TRINPDQVVSVSYQ
+474 TRLNPDQVLAVSYQ
-488 YTVIGDQK
+488 YTVIGDNK

-532 LMMKNVYNIKAYQV
+532 LMMKNVYNIGAYQV
-546 NKEDFALNILYTGG
+546 NREDFAFNILYTGG

-572 PEDVKGVNLLEVMK
+572 PEDVKGVSLIEVMNF
-586 LDRLDQQL
+586 DRLDQQH
-594 NPMADGVFDFIDQA
+594 NPNPDGIFDFIDNA
-608 AINGGTIQASNGRIF
+608 ASNGGTIQASNGRIF
-623 FPMLEPF
+623 FTMLEPF
-630 GEYLRN
+630 GSYLRKKLAN
-636 KFADDALADKYC
+636 DALADKYC

-663 PAKNKFLLDGSF
+663 PDKNKFLLEGSF

-694 VKVTAGGIPLVE
+694 VKVTAGGIPLLE

-758 WSKNLHL
+758 WSRNLHL

-820 KSTITF
+820 PSMITF

-837 SKAIG
+837 SRAIG
-842 ESGTSY
+842 DSGTSY

-862 MVSRWTMASTP
+862 MVSRWAMASTP

-887 GTGLLYGMNRAKLAW
+887 GSGLIYGMNRAKLAW

-917 ANVSKD
+917 PNITKE

-952 PIFNLAFYPEERG
+952 PVFNLAFYPEERG
-965 SYNYDVDGVY
+965 AYNYDVDGIS
-975 GISSGL
+975 GISAGI
-981 DADGRLKNPESRWGG
+981 DAQGNLRNPASRWGG

-1011 EYIEFWMMDPFSEDP
+1011 EYIEFWMMDPFSNDP
-1026 NGRGGQLY
+1026 NSRGGQLY

-1042 DILRDSRKSYENGL
+1042 DILRDSRKAYENGL
-1056 PISEDIINVDTTIW
+1056 PTSDIIQDIDTTIW

-1085 QPESR
+1085 QPASR
-1090 PFQDVGFDG
+1090 PYQDVGLDG
-1099 LGDDDERNFFQEV
+1099 LPDEDERNFFQEV
-1112 YLNKINTRY
+1112 YLNKINSSY
-1121 GLNSQAFIQANMDPS
+1121 GVSSLAFTKANEDPS
-1136 ADNFH
+1136 TDNYH
-1141 YFRGTD
+1141 YFRGSD
-1147 YDENDQYG
+1147 FDENTEYS
-1155 SILERYKKY
+1155 SILNRYKKY
-1164 NGSEGNSPASQFS
+1164 NGTQGNSPASEFS
-1177 NETYPTMSTT
+1177 GETYPTMATT

-1214 PDNMEIG
+1214 PDDMEIG
-1221 KNFITDIREGNG
+1221 KHFITDIREGNG
-1233 SSEKENGDPIYT
+1233 TSEKENGEPIYT

-1276 MKGFENPKV
+1276 MKGFEQPKV

-1292 LVRSDWRRYRYDL
+1292 LVRSDWRRYQYDL

-1314 DIQSETIFDVAAVN
+1314 DTQSETVFDVAAIN

-1345 IEREINM
+1345 IEREINI
-1352 GTTNFQR
+1352 GTTNLQR
-1359 RNEQAMQIVSCGLL
+1359 RNEQAMQIVTSGLL

-1395 MFVHAEKMRIDD
+1395 MFVHAEKLKQED
-1407 KLDDGD
+1407 KLENGD
-1413 LTIFIRLGADFTE
+1413 LTIFIRMGADFTE

-1434 LVLTDWGISDPEAIW
+1434 LQLTDWGTSDPEAIW
-1449 PEANRFNVD
+1449 PESNRFDID
-1458 LERLVEVK
+1458 LEHLVDVK
-1466 LNRNIAERESVS
+1466 LNRNIAERESGY
-1478 ILNTGSLY
+1478 ILNSGSLY
-1486 SEMDGENKIT
+1486 SEMDGDNRIT
-1496 IKGSPSL
+1496 VKGSPSI
-1503 SDVKAIMIGVRNP
+1503 SDVKAIMIGIRNP
-1516 KKTSVD
+1516 KKNSVNSVD
-1522 SDDDGLSKCA
+1522 DGMPKSA

-1565 IIVSGARSTAGFG
+1565 VIISGSKSTAGFG

-1584 TQRQLEDVTNID
+1584 TQRQLDNITNFDI
-1596 VATNLELGKFF
+1596 ATNLKMGEFF
-1607 PEKWGIRIPL
+1607 PEKWGIQIPL
-1617 HFDYSET
+1617 HFDYSES

-1632 LEPDINFQ
+1632 LDPDINFK
-1640 KDLDSYSTKAKR
+1640 KDLESYSTKAQS
-1652 DSARSVAQDFTFRK
+1652 DSARNVAQDFTVRK

-1677 TGSNRSKIH
+1677 TSANSVKTH
-1686 VYDLENFDVSYS
+1686 FYDLENLDVSYS

-1704 RNIDVEYHLKKAY
+1704 RNIDIEYHMKKAY
-1717 RGGLGYNVNLNPKPI
+1717 RGGIGYNVNLNPKPV
-1732 EPFKRVKF
+1732 EPFKKVKF

-1767 NREYEDKKLRNKSVG
+1767 NREYEEKKLRNKSIG
-1782 DIPIRWT
+1782 DIPMRWT

-1808 SLKLDY
+1808 SMKLDY

-1819 AFINEPEGRIDRS
+1819 AFISEPEGRIDRS
-1832 DDQYMIEYRDFVLN
+1832 DSEYMTEYRDLVLK

-1854 NQFDQSTGL
+1854 NQFDQTTGL

-1875 NWVNATA
+1875 NWINATA
-1882 RYQSEYHWIAS
+1882 RYQGEYHWMAS
-1893 PLSLQ
+1893 PVSLQ

-1910 IALNGNFRISNLYT
+1910 IQLNGSFRMTNLYT
-1924 KIPYLKKISRPQR
+1924 KIPYLKKISTPSR
-1937 RPGRRPST
+1937 RQNNRRGST
-1945 PNRNN
+1945 IRNG
-1950 QQAKKP
+1950 QQAQSERE
-1956 EKDKFAVK
+1956 EKLGTK

-1985 NKGNYLPGFIPE
+1985 NKGNYLPGFMPE
-1997 PDLLGNNWSK
+1997 PDLLGTNWSK

-2014 VFGLDSDIRYQAG
+2014 VFGLENDIRYQAG
-2027 LNGWLST
+2027 VNGWLSK
-2034 DSAQNQMSMNKQS
+2034 DSAQNQMSLNKYS

-2053 ATLEPIKGF
+2053 ATLEPLKDF
-2062 RIELSAT
+2062 RIELSAS
-2069 RTTTNSSEDYYK
+2069 RTSTQSSEDYYK
-2081 WSDEEFDFQSFAAM
+2081 WSEYDFSFHSFGAM
-2095 ERGSFSMSFLTIGT
+2095 ERGSLSMSFLSIGT

-2122 YDNMRAYR
+2122 YENMRAYR
-2130 FPIAERL
+2130 LPIAERL
-2137 ANQNSNWNGLYNDS
+2137 ANQNPNWNGMYNDT

-2157 YGSTSQDVIHGAFM
+2157 YGSTSQDVIQGAFL
-2171 AAYTGKSPQDV
+2171 AAYTGRSPQNV
-2182 KLGYFPSIPLPNWRF
+2182 MLGYFPKIPLPNWRF

-2203 KIPFLKKWFKNITIS
+2203 NIQFLKKWFKNITIS
-2218 HGYRSSYNIGS
+2218 HAYRSSYNIGS
-2229 YISNIQ
+2229 YVSNIQ
-2235 YQEANGSAL
+2235 YQEVNGQAST
-2244 SLNDNHNFDAKYDI
+2244 LNDNDDFHAKYDI

-2265 QFSPLIRINAT
+2265 QFSPLIRLNAT
-2276 LNNSMIANLEIKR
+2276 LNNSMLVNLELKR
-2289 SRNLS
+2289 SRNLA

-2304 VISKEY
+2304 VVSQEY
-2310 IIGIGY
+2310 VFGLGY
-2316 RLKGVKLKF
+2316 RLKGLKINI
-2325 SNVRGG
+2325 SSGSG
-2331 NGKTKVNS
+2331 NGRKQVNS
-2339 DLNLKADFS
+2339 DLNMKLDFS

-2368 GQKVMSINFSADYMM
+2368 GQKIMSLNFSADYMM
-2383 SQRMTMRFYYDQVI
+2383 SQRMTMRFYFDQVI

-2412 GGISLRFTLA
+2412 GGISMRFTLA

>member
-1 MLGINKAFILRLKT
+1 MIFKNRTSNINF
-15 RVSIQTIVFLFA
+15 VFLF
-27 FFQVFSPFLKAETFE
+27 VFSLVLSPLAKAI
-42 ESIREI
+42 SIEKSNVENQFSLLYI
-48 DFTMVY
+48 
-54 LPLTADTSNP
+54 PLFADTTKP
-64 DTTSLI
+64 DTTSLL
-70 YQIPQDKSV
+70 YKIPQDKSV
-79 LYLGT
+79 LYLGN
-84 TSQSPFYLRDPKNLI
+84 SPKSPLYLNDPRNLK
-99 NQFVY
+99 NQFVF
-104 DPITGQYVFTSKMG
+104 DPVTGKYIFTSKMG
-118 DLNYRPTQKIDLKE
+118 DLNYRPTQKIDLDE
-132 YRVFEANQALHN
+132 YRAFEANQALHD
-144 YWKKKASERVDAG
+144 YWKQKAKERVDAG

-162 PKIHIGGE
+162 PKIHIGGA

-184 PQGSAELLFGVV
+184 PQGSAELLFGIV
-196 NNKREDPALNV
+196 NNKREDPDLNV

-252 LKYEGKEDEII
+252 LKYEGKEDEIL

-268 GDVTLPLNST
+268 GDVNLPLTST
-278 LIRGSQSLFGIK
+278 LIQGSQSLFGVK
-290 SKLKFGKMTVT
+290 TKLRFGKMTVT

-315 VQGGGQKNDFQ
+315 VQGGGQQNEFQ
-326 LKIDEYEENR
+326 LKINEYEENR
-336 HFFLSKY
+336 HFFLAKY
-343 FRNNYERALSELP
+343 FRDNYEGALSDLP

-368 VWVTNIGAPLTENR
+368 VWVTNVGAPLTENR
-382 NILALQDLGENQP
+382 NILAMQDLGENQA

-400 SPVTSQPLPYNNVN
+400 SPVTTQTLPYNGVN
-414 NLKQVIDTSRVR
+414 KLKQVIDTSRVR

-434 LQSGGLNLVS
+434 LQSGGLNLIS

-451 ELARKLRPSE
+451 ELARKLKSSE
-461 YTLNRKLGFISLN
+461 YNLNRKLGFISLN
-474 TRINPDQVVSVSYQ
+474 TRISSDQVLAVSYQ

-516 KLIKSTATNTQ
+516 KLLKSTATNTE

-532 LMMKNVYNIKAYQV
+532 LMMKNVYSIGAYQV
-546 NKEDFALNILYTGG
+546 NQEDFTLNILYTGG

-565 KGYLAEG
+565 KGYLSEG
-572 PEDVKGVNLLEVMK
+572 PESVKGVNLLEVMK
-586 LDRLDQQL
+586 LDRLDQQS
-594 NPMADGVFDFIDQA
+594 NTSPDGIFDYIDNA
-608 AINGGTIQASNGRIF
+608 AESGGTIQSSNGRIF

-630 GEYLRN
+630 GAYLRQQL
-636 KFADDALADKYC
+636 ADDALADKYC
-648 YDSLYTLTKSGAQQY
+648 YDSLYTLTKSGAEQY
-663 PAKNKFLLDGSF
+663 PAKNKFLLDGSY

-727 SSGTPINIS
+727 NSGTPINIS
-736 MESTAAF
+736 MENTAAF

-758 WSKNLHL
+758 FNKNLHL

-778 QKTNIGDDPINNT
+778 QKTNIGEDPINNT
-791 IYGFDISYQKE
+791 IYGFDLSYQQE
-802 SRWITKMVDKLP
+802 SRWLTKMVDKIP

-820 KSTITF
+820 PSTVTF

-837 SKAIG
+837 SRSIG
-842 ESGTSY
+842 TDGTSY

-862 MVSRWTMASTP
+862 MVSKWALASTP
-873 QGQTQAGMFPEAGV
+873 QGQTQAGMFPEAGIN
-887 GTGLLYGMNRAKLAW
+887 TGLKYGMNRAKVAW

-917 ANVSKD
+917 SNISKQ
-923 ELSKDEVRQVLEKEV
+923 ELSKDAVRQILEKEV

-952 PIFNLAFYPEERG
+952 PVFNLAFYPEERG
-965 SYNYDVDGVY
+965 PYNYDVDGAL

-981 DADGRLKNPESRWGG
+981 EANGELKQPQTRWGG
-996 IMRQIETSDFEATNI
+996 IMREIETSDFEATNI
-1011 EYIEFWMMDPFSEDP
+1011 EYIEFWMMDPFSEDTDS
-1026 NGRGGQLY
+1026 RGGQLY

-1042 DILRDSRKSYENGL
+1042 DILRDSRKAYEHGL
-1056 PISEDIINVDTTIW
+1056 PISDFVENVDSTEW

-1085 QPESR
+1085 QPASR
-1090 PFQDVGFDG
+1090 PYQDVGFDG
-1099 LGDDDERNFFQEV
+1099 LPDDAERNFFQEV
-1112 YLNKINTRY
+1112 YLNKINAKY
-1121 GLNSQAFIQANMDPS
+1121 GLNSAAFINANTDPS
-1136 ADNFH
+1136 GDNFH
-1141 YFRGTD
+1141 YFRGSD
-1147 YDENDQYG
+1147 FDNDEQYS

-1164 NGSEGNSPASQFS
+1164 NGPEGNSPASELTD
-1177 NETYPTMSTT
+1177 ETYPTMATT

-1199 LSEAERYYQYVIDLH
+1199 LSEAERYYQYMIDLN
-1214 PDNMEIG
+1214 PNDMEIG

-1233 SSEKENGDPIYT
+1233 QEEKENGDPITT

-1251 VPVRSPSKVVGA
+1251 VPVRSPSKVVGS
-1263 INDFKSIRFMRMF
+1263 ISDFKSIRFMRMF
-1276 MKGFENPKV
+1276 MKGFEDPRI

-1292 LVRSDWRRYRYDL
+1292 LVRSDWRRYSYDL

-1314 DIQSETIFDVAAVN
+1314 DIQSETVFDVAAVN

-1345 IEREINM
+1345 IEREINV
-1352 GTTNFQR
+1352 GTTNLQR
-1359 RNEQAMQIVSCGLL
+1359 QNEQAMQIVTRELL

-1395 MFVHAEKMRIDD
+1395 MFVHAEKMRADD
-1407 KLDDGD
+1407 FLNDGD
-1413 LTIFIRLGADFTE
+1413 LTLFVRLGADFTE

-1434 LVLTDWGISDPEAIW
+1434 LSLTDWETSDPEAIW
-1449 PEANRFNVD
+1449 PEANRLD
-1458 LERLVEVK
+1458 IELERLVDVK
-1466 LNRNIAERESVS
+1466 LNRNIAERESTS
-1478 ILNTGSLY
+1478 ILNTGGIY

-1496 IKGSPSL
+1496 VKGSPSL

-1516 KKTSVD
+1516 KKMSVN
-1522 SDDDGLSKCA
+1522 SLDDGLSKSA
-1532 EIWINELRVS
+1532 EVWINELRVS

-1556 KIDLADLGN
+1556 KFDLADFGN
-1565 IIVSGARSTAGFG
+1565 VIISGARSTAGFG

-1584 TQRQLEDVTNID
+1584 TERQMEDVTSID
-1596 VATNLELGKFF
+1596 VATNLEMGKFL
-1607 PEKWGIRIPL
+1607 PEKWGVRIPM
-1617 HFDYSET
+1617 HFDYSESK
-1624 RLDPEFNP
+1624 LDPEFNP

-1640 KDLDSYSTKAKR
+1640 KDLDSYDTKSQS
-1652 DSARSVAQDFTFRK
+1652 DSARSVAQDFTIRK

-1677 TGSNRSKIH
+1677 SGANLSKTHI
-1686 VYDLENFDVSYS
+1686 YDIENFDASYS

-1704 RNIDVEYHLKKAY
+1704 RNIDIEYHLKKAY
-1717 RGGLGYNVNLNPKPI
+1717 RGGIGYSVNLNPKPI
-1732 EPFKRVKF
+1732 EPFKKIKF
-1740 LSGKNWRIIRDFN
+1740 LKGNNWRIIRDFN

-1767 NREYEDKKLRNKSVG
+1767 NREYEDKKMRNISIG

-1789 WSKRFDWNRSY
+1789 WSKSFDWNRDY

-1814 NAKAS
+1814 TANAS

-1832 DDQYMIEYRDFVLN
+1832 DSEYMTEYRDFVMN

-1854 NQFDQSTGL
+1854 SQFDQTTGL

-1875 NWVNATA
+1875 NWVNGTA
-1882 RYQSEYHWIAS
+1882 RYQSEYHWTAS

-1910 IALNGNFRISNLYT
+1910 VQLNGSFRISNLYA
-1924 KIPYLKKISRPQR
+1924 KIPYLKKISQPKRTA
-1937 RPGRRPST
+1937 GRRSTAPS
-1945 PNRNN
+1945 RNN
-1950 QQAKKP
+1950 PQQRKAP
-1956 EKDKFAVK
+1956 EKEKLATK
-1964 ILNETLKVLMMWKD
+1964 IFNESLKVLMMWKD

-1997 PDLLGNNWSK
+1997 PDALGNNWSK

-2014 VFGLDSDIRYQAG
+2014 VFGLDSDIRYEAG
-2027 LNGWLST
+2027 MNGWLST
-2034 DSAQNQMSMNKQS
+2034 DSAQNQLSMNKQS
-2047 TDLNLR
+2047 TDLNIR
-2053 ATLEPIKGF
+2053 ATLEPVKDF
-2062 RIELSAT
+2062 KIELTAS
-2069 RTTTNSSEDYYK
+2069 RTSTYSSEDYYK
-2081 WSDEEFDFQSFAAM
+2081 WSDDDLSFESFAAM
-2095 ERGSFSMSFLTIGT
+2095 ERGSFSMSFLSIAT

-2114 NDDNSSEP
+2114 EKDNSSEP
-2122 YDNMRAYR
+2122 YNNMRAYR
-2130 FPIAERL
+2130 LPIAERL
-2137 ANQNSNWNGLYNDS
+2137 AYDNSNWNGMYNDS

-2157 YGSTSQDVIHGAFM
+2157 YGSTSQDVIHGAFL
-2171 AAYTGKSPQDV
+2171 AAYTGKTPGSV

-2203 KIPFLKKWFKNITIS
+2203 NIPWLKQWFKNITLS
-2218 HGYRSSYNIGS
+2218 HSYRSSYNIGS
-2229 YISNIQ
+2229 YISNIA
-2235 YQEANGSAL
+2235 YQETNGNAS
-2244 SLNDNHNFDAKYDI
+2244 SLNDNYDFNAKYDI

-2265 QFSPLIRINAT
+2265 QFSPLIRMNAT
-2276 LNNSMIANLEIKR
+2276 LTNSMLVNVEIKR
-2289 SRNLS
+2289 SRNLA

-2304 VISKEY
+2304 VISQEY
-2310 IIGIGY
+2310 VVGLGY
-2316 RLKGVKLKF
+2316 RIKGVKLKF
-2325 SNVRGG
+2325 SNVGGG

-2339 DLNLKADFS
+2339 DLNLKLDFS
-2348 LRDNRTIL
+2348 MRDNRTIL

-2383 SQRMTMRFYYDQVI
+2383 SQRMTARFYYDQVI

>member
-1 MLGINKAFILRLKT
+1 LRIKT
-15 RVSIQTIVFLFA
+15 GTSIHRFVFLFV
-27 FFQVFSPFLKAETFE
+27 FFQIISPLLRAEHLEKSNIEINFSMAN
-42 ESIREI
+42 
-48 DFTMVY
+48 
-54 LPLTADTSNP
+54 LPLFADTSNS

-70 YQIPQDKSV
+70 YPLPQDKSV
-79 LYLGT
+79 LYLGA
-84 TSQSPFYLRDPKNLI
+84 SPQSSLYLSNPLNI
-99 NQFVY
+99 QNQFVF
-104 DPITGQYVFTSKMG
+104 DPIRGQYVFTSKMG
-118 DLNYRPTQKIDLKE
+118 DLNYRPSQILDLDE
-132 YRVFEANQALHN
+132 YRAFEANQALHD
-144 YWKKKASERVDAG
+144 YWKQKASERTDAG

-162 PKIHIGGE
+162 PKIHVGGA

-218 QKIQLNVLAK
+218 QKIQLNVSAK

-268 GDVTLPLNST
+268 GDVNLPLTST
-278 LIRGSQSLFGIK
+278 LIQGSQSLFGVK
-290 SKLKFGKMTVT
+290 SKLRFGKTTIT

-315 VQGGGQKNDFQ
+315 VQGGGQKNDFRM
-326 LKIDEYEENR
+326 KIDEYEENR

-368 VWVTNIGAPLTENR
+368 VWVTNVGAPLTENR

-400 SPVTSQPLPYNNVN
+400 STLTSLPYPFNEVN

-434 LQSGGLNLVS
+434 LQSGNLNLVS

-451 ELARKLRPSE
+451 ELARKLRTSE

-474 TRINPDQVVSVSYQ
+474 TRINPDQILAVSYQ

-496 IYQVGEFSDQGIVAP
+496 IYQVGEFSDQGVVAP
-511 NTLMV
+511 NTLLV

-532 LMMKNVYNIKAYQV
+532 LMMKNVYNIGAYQV
-546 NKEDFALNILYTGG
+546 NREDFALNILYTGG
-560 VDGVP
+560 DDGVP

-572 PEDVKGVNLLEVMK
+572 PDAVKGINLLEVMK
-586 LDRLDQQL
+586 FDRLDRQL
-594 NPMADGVFDFIDQA
+594 NPSADGVFDFIDQA
-608 AINGGTIQASNGRIF
+608 AVNGGTIQASNGRVF

-630 GEYLRN
+630 GQYLRTQLAN
-636 KFADDALADKYC
+636 NALADFYC

-663 PAKNKFLLDGSF
+663 PAKNKFILDGSF

-706 NVDYTVDYT
+706 NVDYTIDYT

-743 SLQTKRMMGTHIDYD
+743 SLQTKRMVGTHIDYD

-791 IYGFDISYQKE
+791 IYGFDVSYQQE

-820 KSTITF
+820 PSTVTF

-837 SKAIG
+837 SRTIG
-842 ESGTSY
+842 TDGTSY

-862 MVSRWTMASTP
+862 MVSRWAMASTP
-873 QGQTQAGMFPEAGV
+873 QGQTQAGMFPEAGI
-887 GTGLLYGMNRAKLAW
+887 GSGLMYGMNRAKLAW

-917 ANVSKD
+917 PNINAQ
-923 ELSKDEVRQVLEKEV
+923 ELSKDYVRQVLEKEV

-952 PIFNLAFYPEERG
+952 PIFNLAFYPNERG
-965 SYNYDVDGVY
+965 SYNYDVDAVPGLTS
-975 GISSGL
+975 GI
-981 DADGRLKNPESRWGG
+981 DAFGNLKKPETRWGG

-1011 EYIEFWMMDPFSEDP
+1011 EYIEFWMMDPFSNDP
-1026 NGRGGQLY
+1026 NSQGGQLY

-1042 DILRDSRKSYENGL
+1042 DILRDSRKAYENGL
-1056 PISEDIINVDTTIW
+1056 PISEVIEDVDTTIW
-1070 GRVPVLQS
+1070 GRIPVLQS

-1090 PFQDVGFDG
+1090 PYQDVGFDG
-1099 LGDDDERNFFQEV
+1099 LSDDDERNFFQNV
-1112 YLNKINTRY
+1112 YLNKINSQY
-1121 GLNSQAFIQANMDPS
+1121 GLSSQAFTQANTDPS

-1147 YDENDQYG
+1147 FDDNDQYS

-1164 NGSEGNSPASQFS
+1164 NGPEGNSPASEFS
-1177 NETYPTMSTT
+1177 NEAYPTLATT

-1199 LSEAERYYQYVIDLH
+1199 LSEAERYYQYAIDLH

-1221 KNFITDIREGNG
+1221 KSFITDIREGNG
-1233 SSEKENGDPIYT
+1233 STEKENGDPIYT

-1263 INDFKSIRFMRMF
+1263 INDFKSIRFIRMF
-1276 MKGFENPKV
+1276 MKGFEEPKV

-1305 LSPGEYIPD
+1305 LSPGEYIPN
-1314 DIQSETIFDVAAVN
+1314 DIQSETVFDVAAVN

-1345 IEREINM
+1345 IEREINI
-1352 GTTNFQR
+1352 GTTNLQR
-1359 RNEQAMQIVSCGLL
+1359 RNEQAMQIVSCDLL

-1395 MFVHAEKMRIDD
+1395 MFVHAEKMRSDD

-1413 LTIFIRLGADFTE
+1413 LTIFLRLGADFTE

-1434 LVLTDWGISDPEAIW
+1434 LQLTDWGTSDPEAIW
-1449 PEANRFNVD
+1449 PESNRFDID
-1458 LERLVEVK
+1458 LERLVDVK

-1486 SEMDGENKIT
+1486 SEIDGVNKIT
-1496 IKGSPSL
+1496 VKGSPSL

-1516 KKTSVD
+1516 KKTSVN
-1522 SDDDGLSKCA
+1522 SLDDGLPKCA

-1565 IIVSGARSTAGFG
+1565 VIISGAKSTAGFG

-1584 TQRQLEDVTNID
+1584 TQRQLDDITNLD
-1596 VATNLELGKFF
+1596 VATNLEIGKFF
-1607 PEKWGIRIPL
+1607 PEKWGIRIPM
-1617 HFDYSET
+1617 HFDYSESK
-1624 RLDPEFNP
+1624 LDPEFNP
-1632 LEPDINFQ
+1632 LDPDINFT
-1640 KDLDSYSTKAKR
+1640 KDLESYPTKSQS
-1652 DSARSVAQDFTFRK
+1652 DSARSVAQDFTLRK

-1677 TGSNRSKIH
+1677 TGSNMSKIRA
-1686 VYDLENFDVSYS
+1686 YDLENFDLSFS
-1698 YSEIFH
+1698 YSEVFH
-1704 RNIDVEYHLKKAY
+1704 RNIDIEYHLKKAY
-1717 RGGLGYNVNLNPKPI
+1717 RGGLGYNVNFNPKPI

-1753 FFLKPRLFTFRTDI
+1753 FYLKPRLFTFRTDI
-1767 NREYEDKKLRNKSVG
+1767 NREYEDKKLRNKSIG

-1808 SLKLDY
+1808 SIKLDY

-1854 NQFDQSTGL
+1854 NQFDQTTGL

-1910 IALNGNFRISNLYT
+1910 IQLNGTFRISNLYA
-1924 KIPYLKKISRPQR
+1924 KIPYLKKLGRPSRASNR
-1937 RPGRRPST
+1937 RPK
-1945 PNRNN
+1945 PNQRD
-1950 QQAKKP
+1950 QQAQSSQK
-1956 EKDKFAVK
+1956 EKLSVKF
-1964 ILNETLKVLMMWKD
+1964 LNESLKVLMMWKD

-2014 VFGLDSDIRYQAG
+2014 VFGLENDIRYQAG
-2027 LNGWLST
+2027 INGWLST
-2034 DSAQNQMSMNKQS
+2034 DSAQNQMSLNKES
-2047 TDLNLR
+2047 TDLNIR
-2053 ATLEPIKGF
+2053 ATLEPIKDF
-2062 RIELSAT
+2062 RIEVSAT
-2069 RTTTNSSEDYYK
+2069 RTSTNSSEDYYK
-2081 WSDEEFDFQSFAAM
+2081 WSDDDFSFQSFAAM

-2114 NDDNSSEP
+2114 NKDNSSEP

-2130 FPIAERL
+2130 LPIAERL
-2137 ANQNSNWNGLYNDS
+2137 AQENLNWTGLYNDS
-2151 TGFPIG
+2151 TGFPVG
-2157 YGSTSQDVIHGAFM
+2157 YGSTSQDVIHGAFL
-2171 AAYTGKSPQDV
+2171 AAYTGKTPRNI
-2182 KLGYFPSIPLPNWRF
+2182 KLGYFPAIPLPNWRF

-2203 KIPFLKKWFKNITIS
+2203 NIPLLKKWFKNITIS
-2218 HGYRSSYNIGS
+2218 HAYRSSYNIGS
-2229 YISNIQ
+2229 YVSNIQ
-2235 YQEANGSAL
+2235 YQESNGFASA
-2244 SLNDNHNFDAKYDI
+2244 LNDNYDFNTKYDI
-2258 TLLSISE
+2258 ALLSITE
-2265 QFSPLIRINAT
+2265 QFSPLIRLNAT
-2276 LNNSMIANLEIKR
+2276 LNNSMLVNVEIKR
-2289 SRNLS
+2289 SRNLA

-2304 VISKEY
+2304 VISQEY
-2310 IIGIGY
+2310 IVGIGY
-2316 RLKGVKLKF
+2316 RLKGLKLKF
-2325 SNVRGG
+2325 SNLGS
-2331 NGKTKVNS
+2331 NSKQQVNS

-2383 SQRMTMRFYYDQVI
+2383 SQRMTLRFYYDQVI

-2412 GGISLRFTLA
+2412 GGISMRFTLA

>member
-1 MLGINKAFILRLKT
+1 MDYFPML
-15 RVSIQTIVFLFA
+15 
-27 FFQVFSPFLKAETFE
+27 
-42 ESIREI
+42 
-48 DFTMVY
+48 
-54 LPLTADTSNP
+54 ADTSKS
-64 DTTSLI
+64 DTSTLRFPL
-70 YQIPQDKSV
+70 PQDKTV
-79 LYLGT
+79 LYFGT
-84 TSQSPFYLRDPKNLI
+84 TPQSALYLNDPSNLQ
-99 NQFVY
+99 NRFVY
-104 DPITGQYVFTSKMG
+104 DPLTNRYVFTSKMG
-118 DLNYRPTQKIDLKE
+118 DLNYRPSQKIDLDE
-132 YRVFEANQALHN
+132 YRAFEANQALHN
-144 YWKKKASERVDAG
+144 YWKQKASERTAAG

-162 PKIHIGGE
+162 PKIHVGGQ

-268 GDVTLPLNST
+268 GDVNLPLTST
-278 LIRGSQSLFGIK
+278 LIQGSQSLFGVK
-290 SKLKFGKMTVT
+290 TKLKFGKMTIT

-315 VQGGGQKNDFQ
+315 VQGGGQQNNFR
-326 LKIDEYEENR
+326 LKMDEYEENR
-336 HFFLSKY
+336 HFFLAKY
-343 FRNNYERALSELP
+343 FRSNYERAVSELP
-356 IINSNINITKIE
+356 VINSNINITKIE

-382 NILALQDLGENQP
+382 NILAMQDLGENQS

-400 SPVTSQPLPYNNVN
+400 TPNTNSALPYNDAN
-414 NLKQVIDTSRVR
+414 NLKRVIDTSRIR
-426 SISNITSY
+426 NISAITSY
-434 LQSGGLNLVS
+434 LQSGSLNLVS

-451 ELARKLRPSE
+451 ELARQLKPSE

-474 TRINPDQVVSVSYQ
+474 TRLNSDQVLAVSYQ
-488 YTVIGDQK
+488 YTVIGDNK
-496 IYQVGEFSDQGIVAP
+496 IYQVGEFSDQGVVAP

-532 LMMKNVYNIKAYQV
+532 LMMKNVYNIGAYQV
-546 NKEDFALNILYTGG
+546 NKEDFAFNILYTGG
-560 VDGVP
+560 ADGVP
-565 KGYLAEG
+565 KGYLSEG
-572 PEDVKGVNLLEVMK
+572 PDDVKGVSLIEVMNF
-586 LDRLDQQL
+586 DRLDQQL
-594 NPMADGVFDFIDQA
+594 NPNPDGIFDYIDNA
-608 AINGGTIQASNGRIF
+608 ASNGGTIQASNGRIF
-623 FPMLEPF
+623 FTMLEPF
-630 GEYLRN
+630 GSYLRKKLAN
-636 KFADDALADKYC
+636 DALANKYC
-648 YDSLYTLTKSGAQQY
+648 YDSLYTLTKTGAQQY
-663 PAKNKFLLDGSF
+663 PDKNKFLLEGSF

-758 WSKNLHL
+758 WSRNLHL

-791 IYGFDISYQKE
+791 IYGFDLSYQKE

-820 KSTITF
+820 PSMITF

-837 SKAIG
+837 SRAIG
-842 ESGTSY
+842 DSGTSY

-862 MVSRWTMASTP
+862 MVSKWAMASTP

-887 GTGLLYGMNRAKLAW
+887 GSGLVYGMNRAKIAW

-917 ANVSKD
+917 ANITKE

-952 PIFNLAFYPEERG
+952 PVFNLAFYPEERG
-965 SYNYDVDGVY
+965 AYNYDVDGVS
-975 GISSGL
+975 GISSGI
-981 DADGRLKNPESRWGG
+981 DALGNLRNPASRWGG

-1011 EYIEFWMMDPFSEDP
+1011 EYIEFWMMDPFSNDP
-1026 NGRGGQLY
+1026 NSRGGQLY

-1042 DILRDSRKSYENGL
+1042 DILRDSRKAYENGL
-1056 PISEDIINVDTTIW
+1056 PTSDIVQDIDTTLW

-1085 QPESR
+1085 QPASR
-1090 PFQDVGFDG
+1090 PYQDVGLDG
-1099 LGDDDERNFFQEV
+1099 LPDQEERNFFQDV
-1112 YLNKINTRY
+1112 YLNKINSSY
-1121 GLNSQAFIQANMDPS
+1121 GASSLAFSKANEDPS
-1136 ADNFH
+1136 TDNYH
-1141 YFRGTD
+1141 YFRGSD
-1147 YDENDQYG
+1147 FDENAEYS
-1155 SILERYKKY
+1155 SILNRYKKY
-1164 NGSEGNSPASQFS
+1164 NGTQGNSPASEFS
-1177 NETYPTMSTT
+1177 GEAYPTMATT

-1214 PDNMEIG
+1214 PDDMEIG

-1233 SSEKENGDPIYT
+1233 SSEKENGEPIYT

-1276 MKGFENPKV
+1276 MKGFEQPKV

-1292 LVRSDWRRYRYDL
+1292 LVRSDWRRYQYDL

-1314 DIQSETIFDVAAVN
+1314 DTQSETVFDVAAIN

-1345 IEREINM
+1345 IEREINI
-1352 GTTNFQR
+1352 GTTNLQR
-1359 RNEQAMQIVSCGLL
+1359 RNEQAMQIVTSELL

-1395 MFVHAEKMRIDD
+1395 MFVHAEKLKQED
-1407 KLDDGD
+1407 KLENGD

-1434 LVLTDWGISDPEAIW
+1434 LQLTDWGTSDPEAIW
-1449 PEANRFNVD
+1449 PETNRFDID
-1458 LERLVEVK
+1458 LEHLVDVK

-1478 ILNTGSLY
+1478 ILNSGSLY
-1486 SEMDGENKIT
+1486 SEMDGDNVIT
-1496 IKGSPSL
+1496 VKGSPSI
-1503 SDVKAIMIGVRNP
+1503 SDVKAIMIGIRNP
-1516 KKTSVD
+1516 KKNSVN
-1522 SDDDGLSKCA
+1522 SADDGMPKSA
-1532 EIWINELRVS
+1532 EIWLNELRVS

-1565 IIVSGARSTAGFG
+1565 VIISGSKSTAGFG

-1584 TQRQLEDVTNID
+1584 TQRQLDNITNFDI
-1596 VATNLELGKFF
+1596 ATNLKMGKFF
-1607 PEKWGIRIPL
+1607 PEKWGVQIPL
-1617 HFDYSET
+1617 HFDYSES

-1632 LEPDINFQ
+1632 LDPDINFQ
-1640 KDLDSYSTKAKR
+1640 KDLDSYSTKAQS
-1652 DSARSVAQDFTFRK
+1652 DSARNVAQDFTVRK

-1677 TGSNRSKIH
+1677 TSANSGKTH
-1686 VYDLENFDVSYS
+1686 FYDLENLDVSYS
-1698 YSEIFH
+1698 YSEVFH
-1704 RNIDVEYHLKKAY
+1704 RNIDIEYHLKKAY
-1717 RGGLGYNVNLNPKPI
+1717 RGGIGYNVNLNPKPV
-1732 EPFKRVKF
+1732 EPFKKVKF

-1753 FFLKPRLFTFRTDI
+1753 FYLKPRLFTFRTDI
-1767 NREYEDKKLRNKSVG
+1767 NREYEDKKLRNKSIG
-1782 DIPIRWT
+1782 DIPMRWT
-1789 WSKRFDWNRSY
+1789 WSKRFDWNRTY
-1800 NLRFDLTR
+1800 NLRFDLTK
-1808 SLKLDY
+1808 SMKLDY

-1819 AFINEPEGRIDRS
+1819 AFISEPEGRIDRS
-1832 DDQYMIEYRDFVLN
+1832 DSEYMTEYRDFVLK

-1854 NQFDQSTGL
+1854 NQFDQTTGL

-1882 RYQSEYHWIAS
+1882 RYQGEYHWMAS
-1893 PLSLQ
+1893 PESLQ

-1910 IALNGNFRISNLYT
+1910 VQLNGSFRMTNLYT
-1924 KIPYLKKISRPQR
+1924 KIPYLKKISTPSR
-1937 RPGRRPST
+1937 RQNSRRGSPA
-1945 PNRNN
+1945 RNG
-1950 QQAKKP
+1950 QQAQN
-1956 EKDKFAVK
+1956 EEDKLSTK

-1997 PDLLGNNWSK
+1997 PDLLGTNWSK

-2014 VFGLDSDIRYQAG
+2014 VFGLENDIRYQAG
-2027 LNGWLST
+2027 VNGWLSK
-2034 DSAQNQMSMNKQS
+2034 DSAQNQMSVNKYS
-2047 TDLNLR
+2047 NDLNIR
-2053 ATLEPIKGF
+2053 ATLEPVKDF
-2062 RIELSAT
+2062 RIELSAS
-2069 RTTTNSSEDYYK
+2069 RTSTQSSEDYYK
-2081 WSDEEFDFQSFAAM
+2081 WSEEDFSFQSFGAM
-2095 ERGSFSMSFLTIGT
+2095 ERGSFSMSFLSIGT

-2122 YDNMRAYR
+2122 YENMRAYR
-2130 FPIAERL
+2130 LPIAERL
-2137 ANQNSNWNGLYNDS
+2137 ADDNPNWNGMYNDS

-2157 YGSTSQDVIHGAFM
+2157 YGPTSQDVIQGAFL
-2171 AAYTGKSPQDV
+2171 AAYTGKSPQNV
-2182 KLGYFPSIPLPNWRF
+2182 MLGYFPKIPLPNWRF

-2203 KIPFLKKWFKNITIS
+2203 NIQFLKKWFKNITIS
-2218 HGYRSSYNIGS
+2218 HAYRSSYNIGS
-2229 YISNIQ
+2229 YVSNIQ
-2235 YQEANGSAL
+2235 YQEVNGQASA
-2244 SLNDNHNFDAKYDI
+2244 LNDNADFQAKYDI
-2258 TLLSISE
+2258 SLLSISE
-2265 QFSPLIRINAT
+2265 QFSPLIRLNAT
-2276 LNNSMIANLEIKR
+2276 LNNSMLVNLELKR
-2289 SRNLS
+2289 SRNLA

-2304 VISKEY
+2304 VVSQEY
-2310 IIGIGY
+2310 VFGLGY
-2316 RLKGVKLKF
+2316 RLKGLKINIA
-2325 SNVRGG
+2325 SGSG
-2331 NGKTKVNS
+2331 NGRKQVNS
-2339 DLNLKADFS
+2339 DLNMKLDFS

-2368 GQKVMSINFSADYMM
+2368 GQKIMSLNFSADYMM
-2383 SQRMTMRFYYDQVI
+2383 SQRMTMRFYFDQVI

-2412 GGISLRFTLA
+2412 GGISMRFTLA

>member
-1 MLGINKAFILRLKT
+1 LRLKNRT
-15 RVSIQTIVFLFA
+15 SIHTFVFLFV
-27 FFQVFSPFLKAETFE
+27 FFQVFSPLLKAETLAK
-42 ESIREI
+42 RKVEI
-48 DFTMVY
+48 DYAMIY
-54 LPLTADTSNP
+54 LPFDGTPSEP

-70 YQIPQDKSV
+70 FPLPEDKSV
-79 LYLGT
+79 LYFGIT
-84 TSQSPFYLRDPKNLI
+84 PQSALYLNDPKNLQ
-99 NQFVY
+99 NHFVY
-104 DPITGQYVFTSKMG
+104 DPISGRYVFTSKMG
-118 DLNYRPTQKIDLKE
+118 DLNYRPTQKIDLDE
-132 YRVFEANQALHN
+132 YRAFEANQALHN
-144 YWKKKASERVDAG
+144 YWKQKASERIDAG

-162 PKIHIGGE
+162 PKIHVGGE

-268 GDVTLPLNST
+268 GDVNLPLTST
-278 LIRGSQSLFGIK
+278 LIQGSQSLFGVK
-290 SKLKFGKMTVT
+290 SKLKFGKTTIT

-315 VQGGGQKNDFQ
+315 VQGGGQKNNFQ

-336 HFFLSKY
+336 HFFLAKY
-343 FRNNYERALSELP
+343 FRTNYEHALSELP

-382 NILALQDLGENQP
+382 NILALQDLGENQT
-395 YNPLF
+395 YNSLF
-400 SPVTSQPLPYNNVN
+400 SPKTNLPLPYNNVN
-414 NLKQVIDTSRVR
+414 NLKQIIDTSRVR
-426 SISNITSY
+426 SISSITSY
-434 LQSGGLNLVS
+434 LQSGSLNLVS

-451 ELARKLRPSE
+451 ELARQLRPSE

-474 TRINPDQVVSVSYQ
+474 TRLNPDQVLAVSYQ

-496 IYQVGEFSDQGIVAP
+496 IYQVGEFSDQGVNAP
-511 NTLMV
+511 NTLIV

-532 LMMKNVYNIKAYQV
+532 LMMKNVYNIGAYQV
-546 NKEDFALNILYTGG
+546 NREDFAFNILYTGG

-572 PEDVKGVNLLEVMK
+572 PENVKGVNLIEVMK
-586 LDRLDQQL
+586 FDRLDKQL
-594 NPMADGVFDFIDQA
+594 NPTADGVFDFIDQA

-630 GEYLRN
+630 GSYLRTQL
-636 KFADDALADKYC
+636 AADALADKYC

-663 PAKNKFLLDGSF
+663 PAKNKFLLEGSF

-758 WSKNLHL
+758 WSRNLHL

-791 IYGFDISYQKE
+791 IYGFDVSYQQE

-820 KSTITF
+820 PSMITF

-837 SKAIG
+837 SRAIG
-842 ESGTSY
+842 ASGTSY

-862 MVSRWTMASTP
+862 MVSRWAMASTP
-873 QGQTQAGMFPEAGV
+873 QGQTQAGMFPEAGI
-887 GTGLLYGMNRAKLAW
+887 GSGLLYGMNRAKIAW

-917 ANVSKD
+917 ANITAQ
-923 ELSKDEVRQVLEKEV
+923 ELSKDPVRQVLEKEV

-952 PIFNLAFYPEERG
+952 PVFNLAFYPEERG
-965 SYNYDVDGVY
+965 VYNYDVDGVS
-975 GISSGL
+975 GISSGI
-981 DADGRLKNPESRWGG
+981 DAFGHLKQPATRWGG

-1011 EYIEFWMMDPFSEDP
+1011 EYIEFWMMDPFGEDP
-1026 NGRGGQLY
+1026 DSRGGQLY

-1042 DILRDSRKSYENGL
+1042 DILRDSRKAYENGL
-1056 PISEDIINVDTTIW
+1056 PISEVVKDVDSTIW

-1085 QPESR
+1085 QPASR

-1099 LGDDDERNFFQEV
+1099 LSDDAERNFFQEV

-1121 GLNSQAFIQANMDPS
+1121 GVSSQAFTQANADPS

-1147 YDENDQYG
+1147 YDENDQYS

-1164 NGSEGNSPASQFS
+1164 NGPEGNSPASEFS
-1177 NETYPTMSTT
+1177 NEAYPTMATT

-1199 LSEAERYYQYVIDLH
+1199 LSESERYYQYVIDLH

-1233 SSEKENGDPIYT
+1233 SSEKENGDPILT

-1276 MKGFENPKV
+1276 MKGFEQPKV

-1305 LSPGEYIPD
+1305 LSPGEYVPD

-1345 IEREINM
+1345 IEREINI
-1352 GTTNFQR
+1352 GTTNLQR
-1359 RNEQAMQIVSCGLL
+1359 RNEQAMQIVTCGLL

-1395 MFVHAEKMRIDD
+1395 MFVHAEKMQSVD
-1407 KLDDGD
+1407 KLENGD
-1413 LTIFIRLGADFTE
+1413 LTIFVRLGADFTE

-1434 LVLTDWGISDPEAIW
+1434 LQLTDWGTSDPEAIW
-1449 PEANRFNVD
+1449 PEANRFDVD
-1458 LERLVEVK
+1458 LERLVDVK
-1466 LNRNIAERESVS
+1466 LNRNIFERESES
-1478 ILNTGSLY
+1478 ILNTGALY

-1496 IKGSPSL
+1496 VKGSPSL

-1516 KKTSVD
+1516 KKTSAN
-1522 SDDDGLSKCA
+1522 SLDDGMSKCA

-1542 DFDNKSAWAATARA
+1542 DFDNKSAWAATARV

-1565 IIVSGARSTAGFG
+1565 MIISGAKSTAGFG

-1584 TQRQLEDVTNID
+1584 TQRQLDNITNLD
-1596 VATNLELGKFF
+1596 VATNLKIGKFF
-1607 PEKWGIRIPL
+1607 PEKWGIKIPM
-1617 HFDYSET
+1617 HFDYSESK
-1624 RLDPEFNP
+1624 LDPEFNP
-1632 LEPDINFQ
+1632 LDPDINFK
-1640 KDLDSYSTKAKR
+1640 KDLGSYSTKAKS
-1652 DSARSVAQDFTFRK
+1652 DSARAVAQDFTVRK

-1677 TGSNRSKIH
+1677 TGSNMSKTH
-1686 VYDLENFDVSYS
+1686 FYDLENLDVSYS

-1704 RNIDVEYHLKKAY
+1704 RNIDIEYHLKKAY
-1717 RGGLGYNVNLNPKPI
+1717 RGGIGYNVNLNPKPI
-1732 EPFKRVKF
+1732 EPFKKLKF

-1767 NREYEDKKLRNKSVG
+1767 NREYEDKKLRNKSIG

-1789 WSKRFDWNRSY
+1789 WSKRFDWNRTY

-1808 SLKLDY
+1808 SMKLDY

-1832 DDQYMIEYRDFVLN
+1832 DDQYMIEYRDYVLK
-1846 SVYSGGKM
+1846 SVYAGGKM
-1854 NQFDQSTGL
+1854 NQFDQTTGL

-1882 RYQSEYHWIAS
+1882 RYQSEYHWKAS

-1910 IALNGNFRISNLYT
+1910 IQLNGSFRMTNLYT
-1924 KIPYLKKISRPQR
+1924 KIPYLKKISTPSR
-1937 RPGRRPST
+1937 RQNRRPSST
-1945 PNRNN
+1945 ATRGN
-1950 QQAKKP
+1950 QQSQDP
-1956 EKDKFAVK
+1956 KDKLAVK
-1964 ILNETLKVLMMWKD
+1964 IMNETLKVLMLWKD

-1985 NKGNYLPGFIPE
+1985 NRGNYLPGFIPE

-2014 VFGLDSDIRYQAG
+2014 VFGLENDIRYQAG
-2027 LNGWLST
+2027 MNGWLST
-2034 DSAQNQMSMNKQS
+2034 DSAQNQMSINKYS

-2053 ATLEPIKGF
+2053 ATLEPVKGF
-2062 RIELSAT
+2062 RIELSAS
-2069 RTTTNSSEDYYK
+2069 RSTTNSSEDYYK
-2081 WSDEEFDFQSFAAM
+2081 WSDDDFNFQSFAAM
-2095 ERGSFSMSFLTIGT
+2095 ERGSFSMSFLSIGT

-2122 YDNMRAYR
+2122 YENMRAYR
-2130 FPIAERL
+2130 LPIAERL
-2137 ANQNSNWNGLYNDS
+2137 ANQNINWTGMYNDS
-2151 TGFPIG
+2151 TGFPVG
-2157 YGSTSQDVIHGAFM
+2157 YGSTSQDVIQGAFL
-2171 AAYTGKSPQDV
+2171 AAYTGKTPQKV

-2203 KIPFLKKWFKNITIS
+2203 NIPFLKKWFKNITIS
-2218 HGYRSSYNIGS
+2218 HAYRSSYNIGS

-2235 YQEANGSAL
+2235 YQEANGYAS
-2244 SLNDNHNFDAKYDI
+2244 SLNDNYDFNARYDI
-2258 TLLSISE
+2258 TLLSITE
-2265 QFSPLIRINAT
+2265 QFSPLIRLNAT
-2276 LNNSMIANLEIKR
+2276 LNNSMLVNVELKR
-2289 SRNLS
+2289 SRNLA

-2304 VISKEY
+2304 VISQEY
-2310 IIGIGY
+2310 VVGVGY
-2316 RLKGVKLKF
+2316 RLKGLKF
-2325 SNVRGG
+2325 NISSGGG
-2331 NGKTKVNS
+2331 NGRKQVNS
-2339 DLNLKADFS
+2339 DLNMKVDFS

-2356 RRIDQNIDQVSS
+2356 RRIDQNINQVSS
-2368 GQKVMSINFSADYMM
+2368 GQKVMSINFSADYMV
-2383 SQRMTMRFYYDQVI
+2383 SQRMTMRLYYDQVI
-2397 NNPYMANQYRNSTTN
+2397 NNPYMANQYRNSSTN
-2412 GGISLRFTLA
+2412 GGISMRFTLA

>member
-1 MLGINKAFILRLKT
+1 MDYFPML
-15 RVSIQTIVFLFA
+15 
-27 FFQVFSPFLKAETFE
+27 
-42 ESIREI
+42 
-48 DFTMVY
+48 
-54 LPLTADTSNP
+54 ADTLKS
-64 DTTSLI
+64 DTSTLRFPL
-70 YQIPQDKSV
+70 PQDKTV
-79 LYLGT
+79 LYFGT
-84 TSQSPFYLRDPKNLI
+84 TPQSALYLTDPSNLQ
-99 NQFVY
+99 NRFVY
-104 DPITGQYVFTSKMG
+104 DPLTNRYVFTSKMG
-118 DLNYRPTQKIDLKE
+118 DLNYRPSQKIDLDE
-132 YRVFEANQALHN
+132 YRAFEANQALHN
-144 YWKKKASERVDAG
+144 YWKQKASERTAAG

-162 PKIHIGGE
+162 PKIHVGGQ

-268 GDVTLPLNST
+268 GDVNLPLTST
-278 LIRGSQSLFGIK
+278 LIQGSQSLFGVK
-290 SKLKFGKMTVT
+290 TKLKFGKMTIT

-315 VQGGGQKNDFQ
+315 VQGGGQQNNFR
-326 LKIDEYEENR
+326 LKMDEYEENR
-336 HFFLSKY
+336 HFFLAKY
-343 FRNNYERALSELP
+343 FRSNYERAVSELP
-356 IINSNINITKIE
+356 VINSNINITKIE

-382 NILALQDLGENQP
+382 NILAMQDLGENQS

-400 SPVTSQPLPYNNVN
+400 TPNTNSALPYNDAN
-414 NLKQVIDTSRVR
+414 NLKRVIDTSRIR
-426 SISNITSY
+426 NISAITSY
-434 LQSGGLNLVS
+434 LQSGSLNLVS

-451 ELARKLRPSE
+451 ELARQLKPSE

-474 TRINPDQVVSVSYQ
+474 TRLNSDQVLAVSYQ
-488 YTVIGDQK
+488 YTVIGDNK
-496 IYQVGEFSDQGIVAP
+496 IYQVGEFSDQGVVAP

-532 LMMKNVYNIKAYQV
+532 LMMKNVYNIGAYQV
-546 NKEDFALNILYTGG
+546 NKEDFAFNILYTGG
-560 VDGVP
+560 ADGVP
-565 KGYLAEG
+565 KGYLSEG
-572 PEDVKGVNLLEVMK
+572 PDDVKGVSLIEVMNF
-586 LDRLDQQL
+586 DRLDQQL
-594 NPMADGVFDFIDQA
+594 NPNPDGIFDYIDNA
-608 AINGGTIQASNGRIF
+608 ASNGGTIQASNGRIF
-623 FPMLEPF
+623 FTMLEPF
-630 GEYLRN
+630 GSYLRKKLAN
-636 KFADDALADKYC
+636 DALANKYC
-648 YDSLYTLTKSGAQQY
+648 YDSLYTLTKTGAQQY
-663 PAKNKFLLDGSF
+663 PDKNKFLLEGSF

-694 VKVTAGGIPLVE
+694 VKVTAGGIPLLE

-758 WSKNLHL
+758 WSRNLHL

-791 IYGFDISYQKE
+791 IYGFDLSYQKE

-820 KSTITF
+820 PSMITF

-837 SKAIG
+837 SRAIG
-842 ESGTSY
+842 DSGTSY

-862 MVSRWTMASTP
+862 MVSKWAMASTP

-887 GTGLLYGMNRAKLAW
+887 GSGLVYGMNRAKIAW

-917 ANVSKD
+917 ANITKE

-952 PIFNLAFYPEERG
+952 PVFNLAFYPEERG
-965 SYNYDVDGVY
+965 AYNYDVDGVS
-975 GISSGL
+975 GISSGI
-981 DADGRLKNPESRWGG
+981 DALGNLRNPASRWGG

-1011 EYIEFWMMDPFSEDP
+1011 EYIEFWMMDPFSNDP
-1026 NGRGGQLY
+1026 NSRGGQLY

-1042 DILRDSRKSYENGL
+1042 DILRDSRKAYENGL
-1056 PISEDIINVDTTIW
+1056 PTSDIVQDIDTTLW

-1085 QPESR
+1085 QPASR
-1090 PFQDVGFDG
+1090 PYQDVGLDG
-1099 LGDDDERNFFQEV
+1099 LPDQEERNFFQDV
-1112 YLNKINTRY
+1112 YLNKINSSY
-1121 GLNSQAFIQANMDPS
+1121 GASSLAFSKANEDPS
-1136 ADNFH
+1136 TDNYH
-1141 YFRGTD
+1141 YFRGSD
-1147 YDENDQYG
+1147 FDENAEYS
-1155 SILERYKKY
+1155 SILNRYKKY
-1164 NGSEGNSPASQFS
+1164 NGTQGNSPASEFS
-1177 NETYPTMSTT
+1177 GEAYPTMATT

-1214 PDNMEIG
+1214 PDDMEIG

-1233 SSEKENGDPIYT
+1233 SSEKENGEPIYT

-1276 MKGFENPKV
+1276 MKGFEQPKV

-1292 LVRSDWRRYRYDL
+1292 LVRSDWRRYQYDL

-1314 DIQSETIFDVAAVN
+1314 DTQSETVFDVAAIN

-1345 IEREINM
+1345 IEREINI
-1352 GTTNFQR
+1352 GTTNLQR
-1359 RNEQAMQIVSCGLL
+1359 RNEQAMQIVTSELL

-1395 MFVHAEKMRIDD
+1395 MFVHAEKLKQED
-1407 KLDDGD
+1407 KLENGD

-1434 LVLTDWGISDPEAIW
+1434 LQLTDWGTSDPEAIW
-1449 PEANRFNVD
+1449 PETNRFDID
-1458 LERLVEVK
+1458 LEHLVDVK

-1478 ILNTGSLY
+1478 ILNSGSLY
-1486 SEMDGENKIT
+1486 SEMDGDNVIT
-1496 IKGSPSL
+1496 VKGSPSI
-1503 SDVKAIMIGVRNP
+1503 SDVKAIMIGIRNP
-1516 KKTSVD
+1516 KKNSVN
-1522 SDDDGLSKCA
+1522 SADDGMPKSA
-1532 EIWINELRVS
+1532 EIWLNELRVS

-1565 IIVSGARSTAGFG
+1565 VIISGSKSTAGFG

-1584 TQRQLEDVTNID
+1584 TQRQLDNITNFDI
-1596 VATNLELGKFF
+1596 ATNLKMGKFF
-1607 PEKWGIRIPL
+1607 PEKWGVQIPL
-1617 HFDYSET
+1617 HFDYSES

-1632 LEPDINFQ
+1632 LDPDINFQ
-1640 KDLDSYSTKAKR
+1640 KDLDSYSTKAQS
-1652 DSARSVAQDFTFRK
+1652 DSARNVAQDFTVRK

-1677 TGSNRSKIH
+1677 TSANSGKTH
-1686 VYDLENFDVSYS
+1686 FYDLENLDVSYS
-1698 YSEIFH
+1698 YSEVFH
-1704 RNIDVEYHLKKAY
+1704 RNIDIEYHLKKAY
-1717 RGGLGYNVNLNPKPI
+1717 RGGIGYNVNLNPKPV
-1732 EPFKRVKF
+1732 EPFKKVKF

-1753 FFLKPRLFTFRTDI
+1753 FYLKPRLFTFRTDI
-1767 NREYEDKKLRNKSVG
+1767 NREYEDKKLRNKSIG
-1782 DIPIRWT
+1782 DIPMRWT
-1789 WSKRFDWNRSY
+1789 WSKRFDWNRTY
-1800 NLRFDLTR
+1800 NLRFDLTK
-1808 SLKLDY
+1808 SMKLDY

-1819 AFINEPEGRIDRS
+1819 AFISEPEGRIDRS
-1832 DDQYMIEYRDFVLN
+1832 DSEYMTEYRDFVLK

-1854 NQFDQSTGL
+1854 NQFDQTTGL

-1882 RYQSEYHWIAS
+1882 RYQGEYHWMAS
-1893 PLSLQ
+1893 PESLQ

-1910 IALNGNFRISNLYT
+1910 VQLNGSFRMTNLYT
-1924 KIPYLKKISRPQR
+1924 KIPYLKKISTPSR
-1937 RPGRRPST
+1937 RQNSRRGSPARNSQQVQNEEDKLST
-1945 PNRNN
+1945 
-1950 QQAKKP
+1950 
-1956 EKDKFAVK
+1956 K

-1997 PDLLGNNWSK
+1997 PDLLGTNWSK

-2014 VFGLDSDIRYQAG
+2014 VFGLENDIRYQAG
-2027 LNGWLST
+2027 VNGWLSK
-2034 DSAQNQMSMNKQS
+2034 DSAQNQMSVNKYS
-2047 TDLNLR
+2047 NDLNIR
-2053 ATLEPIKGF
+2053 ATLEPVKDF
-2062 RIELSAT
+2062 RIELSAS
-2069 RTTTNSSEDYYK
+2069 RTSTQSSEDYYK
-2081 WSDEEFDFQSFAAM
+2081 WSEEDFSFQSFGAM
-2095 ERGSFSMSFLTIGT
+2095 ERGSFSMSFLSIGT

-2122 YDNMRAYR
+2122 YENMRAYR
-2130 FPIAERL
+2130 LPIAERL
-2137 ANQNSNWNGLYNDS
+2137 ADDNPNWNGMYNDS

-2157 YGSTSQDVIHGAFM
+2157 YGPTSQDVIQGAFL
-2171 AAYTGKSPQDV
+2171 AAYTGKSPQNV
-2182 KLGYFPSIPLPNWRF
+2182 MLGYFPKIPLPNWRF

-2203 KIPFLKKWFKNITIS
+2203 NIQFLKKWFKNITIS
-2218 HGYRSSYNIGS
+2218 HAYRSSYNIGS
-2229 YISNIQ
+2229 YVSNIQ
-2235 YQEANGSAL
+2235 YQEVNGQASA
-2244 SLNDNHNFDAKYDI
+2244 LNDNADFQAKYDI
-2258 TLLSISE
+2258 SLLSISE
-2265 QFSPLIRINAT
+2265 QFSPLIRLNAT
-2276 LNNSMIANLEIKR
+2276 LNNSMLVNLELKR
-2289 SRNLS
+2289 SRNLA

-2304 VISKEY
+2304 VVSQEY
-2310 IIGIGY
+2310 VFGLGY
-2316 RLKGVKLKF
+2316 RLKGLKINIA
-2325 SNVRGG
+2325 SGSG
-2331 NGKTKVNS
+2331 NGRKQVNS
-2339 DLNLKADFS
+2339 DLNMKLDFS

-2368 GQKVMSINFSADYMM
+2368 GQKIMSLNFSADYMM
-2383 SQRMTMRFYYDQVI
+2383 SQRMTMRFYFDQVI

-2412 GGISLRFTLA
+2412 GGISMRFTLA